1 MAARQTRIFQ
11 IAKDLNI
18 SHTEILTFL
27 KGKGIEVTSLMS
39 TVDKET
45 QDMIQAEFHKER
57 EDIERF
63 RKEQVRREIHQ
74 TRIDEQQKAQ
84 KKLNLLSL
92 DEQRALEKQE
102 QKKAEQKAKEKVVEE
117 ERKKAEQV
125 EQVEQKKQA
134 EKEKKQKKSAKSKQH
149 KLRKIDLTEIKA
161 QIGTV
166 TRKPPVKTD
175 KQVEPATR
183 SAKDAVKQT
192 LARMDKKTRKKVY
205 KKERKQ
211 EAEEKI
217 AEEDVQKV
225 QIPEYS
231 SVDEL
236 AKIME
241 VDPSDIIQECISLG
255 KLATINQRLDW
266 DVIEMLAETFGYQA
280 DALEDIVEEL
290 FSLTESEEALEKAI
304 PLAPV
309 VTIMGH
315 VDHGKTS
322 LLDYIRDANV
332 VAGESGGITQ
342 HTGAY
347 QVDLPKGGKRIT
359 FLDTPG
365 HEAFTAMRA
374 RGAQVT
380 DIVVLMVA
388 ANDGVMPQTIEA
400 ISHAKAA
407 GVPLVVAINKMD
419 LPDIDPERV
428 KRELSENNV
437 LLEDW
442 GGKVQG
448 VEISAKDGTG
458 VDDLLQSILVEAEVL
473 ELKAN
478 QDTLARGTVIDSKL
492 DKGHGPMATVL
503 IQKGTLKVG
512 DPFIC
517 NNYAGRVRAIMDE
530 RGHRI
535 QEALPSEAVQ
545 ILGFDQVPQA
555 ADIFSVVDD
564 ARDLKRLAADRQRT
578 KREIDYRKITA
589 TTLDS
594 ISAKIK
600 EGSMKTLPLVIK
612 GDADGSIEALSETL
626 EKIKNE
632 EVGIQIIHKSVGL
645 VTESDVLLAAAS
657 GAVIIA
663 FHVQVDSNAKLQAQQ
678 GGVDIRSYNVIY
690 NAEEE
695 VKMALEGLL
704 EPEMKEKIVGRAV
717 VLEMFKIPKQGF
729 IAGSRVDEGII
740 ERGAKARLIREDEVI
755 HEGSITSLKRFKDEV
770 KEIKEGMECGI
781 GIDGAGKFKE
791 DDVIVTYEIQFIKR
805 TLEV

>member
-27 KGKGIEVTSLMS
+27 KSKGVEVASHMS
-39 TVDKET
+39 PVDKAT
-45 QDMIQAEFHKER
+45 QDMIQTEFHKER
-57 EDIERF
+57 QDIDRF

-74 TRIDEQQKAQ
+74 TRIDEQQKTQ

-92 DEQRALEKQE
+92 DEQRTLEKQE
-102 QKKAEQKAKEKVVEE
+102 QKKAKQKAIEQAVEE
-117 ERKKAEQV
+117 EKKNV
-125 EQVEQKKQA
+125 EQVEQKKKVEQ
-134 EKEKKQKKSAKSKQH
+134 KKQKKSVKSSQH
-149 KLRKIDLTEIKA
+149 KLRKIDLSEIKS
-161 QIGTV
+161 QIGTT

-175 KQVEPATR
+175 KQQEPATR

-192 LARMDKKTRKKVY
+192 LARIDKKTRKKIY

-211 EAEEKI
+211 DVDELITEG
-217 AEEDVQKV
+217 DVQKI

-236 AKIME
+236 AKMME
-241 VDPSDIIQECISLG
+241 VSPSDIIQECISLG

-266 DVIEMLAETFGYQA
+266 DVIEMLAETFGYKA
-280 DALEDIVEEL
+280 EAVEDIAEEL
-290 FSLTESEEALEKAI
+290 FSLEESQEDLDKAI
-304 PLAPV
+304 HRGPV
-309 VTIMGH
+309 VTVMGH

-347 QVDLPKGGKRIT
+347 QVDLPKEGKRIT

-380 DIVVLMVA
+380 DIVVLVVA
-388 ANDGVMPQTIEA
+388 ANDGVMPQTAEA

-419 LPDIDPERV
+419 LPDVDPERV
-428 KRELSENNV
+428 KRELSENEV

-448 VEISAKDGTG
+448 VEISAKNGTG
-458 VDDLLQSILVEAEVL
+458 IADLLQSILVEAEVL

-478 QDTLARGTVIDSKL
+478 QDTLARGTVIESKL

-503 IQKGTLKVG
+503 IQKGTLKIG

-578 KREIDYRKITA
+578 KREIDHRKIKA

-612 GDADGSIEALSETL
+612 GDVDGSIEALSETL

-632 EVGIQIIHKSVGL
+632 EVGIQIIHKSVGI

-657 GAVIIA
+657 GAVVIA

-678 GGVDIRSYNVIY
+678 AGVDIRSYNVIY

-704 EPEMKEKIVGRAV
+704 EPEIKEEIVGRAV

-740 ERGAKARLIREDEVI
+740 LRGAKARLIRDDEVI
-755 HEGSITSLKRFKDEV
+755 HEGAVTSLKRFKDDV

-791 DDVIVTYEIQFIKR
+791 DDVIVVYEIQSIKR

>member
-27 KGKGIEVTSLMS
+27 KNKGVEVASHMS
-39 TVDKET
+39 PVDKHI

-57 EDIERF
+57 EDIDRF

-92 DEQRALEKQE
+92 DEQRSLEKKEQKKAKQKAEKKAIEEE
-102 QKKAEQKAKEKVVEE
+102 QKKAEQAKQEK
-117 ERKKAEQV
+117 Q
-125 EQVEQKKQA
+125 
-134 EKEKKQKKSAKSKQH
+134 EKSVKSNQH
-149 KLRKIDLTEIKA
+149 KLRKIDLSEIKSK
-161 QIGTV
+161 IGTI
-166 TRKPPVKTD
+166 TRKPPIKTD
-175 KQVEPATR
+175 KQQEPANR

-192 LARMDKKTRKKVY
+192 LARMDKKTRKKIY
-205 KKERKQ
+205 KKDRKQ
-211 EAEEKI
+211 VADETI
-217 AEEDVQKV
+217 AEDDVQMI

-241 VDPSDIIQECISLG
+241 VSPSDIIQECISLG

-266 DVIEMLAETFGYQA
+266 DVIEMLAETFGYKA
-280 DALEDIVEEL
+280 EAIEDVAEEL
-290 FSLTESEEALEKAI
+290 FSLDESQEDLDKAI
-304 PLAPV
+304 PRGPV
-309 VTIMGH
+309 VTVMGH

-347 QVDLPKGGKRIT
+347 QVDLPKEGKRIT

-380 DIVVLMVA
+380 DIVVLVVA
-388 ANDGVMPQTIEA
+388 ANDGVMPQTAEA

-419 LPDIDPERV
+419 LPDVDSERV
-428 KRELSENNV
+428 KRELSENEV

-448 VEISAKDGTG
+448 VDISAKTGTG
-458 VDDLLQSILVEAEVL
+458 IDDLLKSILVEAEVL

-578 KREIDYRKITA
+578 KREIDQRKIKA

-600 EGSMKTLPLVIK
+600 EGSVKTLPLVIK
-612 GDADGSIEALSETL
+612 GDVDGSIEALSETL

-657 GAVIIA
+657 GAVVIA

-678 GGVDIRSYNVIY
+678 AGVDIRSYNVIY

-704 EPEMKEKIVGRAV
+704 EPEIKEEIVGRAV

-740 ERGAKARLIREDEVI
+740 LRGAKARLIRDDEVI
-755 HEGSITSLKRFKDEV
+755 HEGTVTSLKRFKDDV

-791 DDVIVTYEIQFIKR
+791 DDVIVVYEIQSIKR

>member
-18 SHTEILTFL
+18 SHSEILTFL
-27 KGKGIEVTSLMS
+27 KGKGIEVASLMS
-39 TVDKET
+39 SVDKET
-45 QDMIQAEFHKER
+45 QDMIQVEFHKER

-92 DEQRALEKQE
+92 DEQRALEKLEKQE
-102 QKKAEQKAKEKVVEE
+102 QKKAEQKAKEKIVLE
-117 ERKKAEQV
+117 ERKKA

-134 EKEKKQKKSAKSKQH
+134 EKENKQKKSAKS

-166 TRKPPVKTD
+166 TRKPPVK

-211 EAEEKI
+211 EAEEII
-217 AEEDVQKV
+217 AEEDVQKIR
-225 QIPEYS
+225 IPEYS

-266 DVIEMLAETFGYQA
+266 DIIEMLAETFGYQA
-280 DALEDIVEEL
+280 VAVKDVAEEL
-290 FSLTESEEALEKAI
+290 FTLEESEEDLEKAI
-304 PLAPV
+304 PRAPV

-342 HTGAY
+342 HMGAY
-347 QVDLPKGGKRIT
+347 QVDLPKEGKRIT

-428 KRELSENNV
+428 KRELSENEV

-448 VEISAKDGTG
+448 VEISAKEGTG
-458 VDDLLQSILVEAEVL
+458 VDDLLQSILVEAEIL

-478 QDTLARGTVIDSKL
+478 KDTLARGTVIDSKL

-578 KREIDYRKITA
+578 KREIDQRKITA

-594 ISAKIK
+594 ISAKMK

-704 EPEMKEKIVGRAV
+704 EPEIKEEIVGRAV
-717 VLEMFKIPKQGF
+717 VMEMFKIPKQGF

-740 ERGAKARLIREDEVI
+740 HRGAKARLIRDDEVI
-755 HEGSITSLKRFKDEV
+755 HEGSITSLKRFKDDV
-770 KEIKEGMECGI
+770 KEIKDGMECGI

-791 DDVIVTYEIQFIKR
+791 NDVIVTYEIQTIKR

>member
-1 MAARQTRIFQ
+1 MAKNIRIFQ

-27 KGKGIEVTSLMS
+27 KKKG
-39 TVDKET
+39 VDVASHMTPVDEDI
-45 QDMIQAEFHKER
+45 QDMIKIEFHKER
-57 EDIERF
+57 QDIDRF

-92 DEQRALEKQE
+92 DEQRSIEKKEKQNE
-102 QKKAEQKAKEKVVEE
+102 EKKAKEKAAAVDKD
-117 ERKKAEQV
+117 RKKINDTKK
-125 EQVEQKKQA
+125 EQKV
-134 EKEKKQKKSAKSKQH
+134 EKKKSKETKSKQR
-149 KLRKIDLTEIKA
+149 KLRKIDLSEIKS

-166 TRKPPVKTD
+166 NRKPAAKTEED
-175 KQVEPATR
+175 EPATR

-192 LARMDKKTRKKVY
+192 LARMDKKSKKKVY
-205 KKERKQ
+205 KKGPKQ
-211 EAEEKI
+211 ELDEISNEEEIVKL
-217 AEEDVQKV
+217 K
-225 QIPEYS
+225 IPEYS

-236 AKIME
+236 AKLMD
-241 VDPSDIIQECISLG
+241 VDASDIIQECISLG

-266 DVIEMLAETFGYQA
+266 EIIEMLAETFGYEA
-280 DALEDIVEEL
+280 DPVEDVAEEL
-290 FSLTESEEALEKAI
+290 FSLEETEDDIKNAI
-304 PLAPV
+304 HRAPV

-347 QVDLPKGGKRIT
+347 QVDLPDDNRIT

-380 DIVVLMVA
+380 DIVVLVVA

-400 ISHAKAA
+400 INHAKAA
-407 GVPLVVAINKMD
+407 SVPIVVAINKID
-419 LPDIDPERV
+419 LPDNDPDRV
-428 KRELSENNV
+428 KRELSENEV

-448 VEISAKDGTG
+448 VEISAKKGTG
-458 VDDLLQSILVEAEVL
+458 IEDLLQSILVEAEVL

-492 DKGHGPMATVL
+492 DKGYGPVATVL

-530 RGHRI
+530 RGNRI
-535 QEALPSEAVQ
+535 KLALPADAVQ
-545 ILGFDQVPQA
+545 VLGFDQVPQA

-564 ARDLKRLAADRQRT
+564 AKDLKRLASDRQRT
-578 KREIDYRKITA
+578 KREIDQRRIKA

-600 EGSMKTLPLVIK
+600 EGSIKTLPLVIK
-612 GDADGSIEALSETL
+612 GDVDGSIEALSQTL
-626 EKIKNE
+626 EKIKND
-632 EVGIQIIHKSVGL
+632 EVGIQVIHKSVGL

-663 FHVQVDSNAKLQAQQ
+663 FHVQVDSNAKLQARQE
-678 GGVDIRSYNVIY
+678 GVDIRSYSVIY
-690 NAEEE
+690 NVEEE
-695 VKMALEGLL
+695 LKLTLEGLL
-704 EPEMKEKIVGRAV
+704 EPDTKEEVLGRAV

-729 IAGSRVDEGII
+729 IAGTRVEEGII
-740 ERGAKARLIREDEVI
+740 QRGAKARLIRDDEVI
-755 HEGSITSLKRFKDEV
+755 HEGSVTSLKRFKDDV

-781 GIDGAGKFKE
+781 GIEGSGKFKE
-791 DDVIVTYEIQFIKR
+791 NDIIVTFEIQSIKR
-805 TLEV
+805 TLEL

>member
-1 MAARQTRIFQ
+1 MTARQTRIFQ

-27 KGKGIEVTSLMS
+27 KSKGVEVASHMS
-39 TVDKET
+39 PVDKAT

-57 EDIERF
+57 QDIDRF

-74 TRIDEQQKAQ
+74 TRIDEQQKTQ

-92 DEQRALEKQE
+92 DEQRTLEMKEKKKAKQKAKEQAVEEE
-102 QKKAEQKAKEKVVEE
+102 QKKAKQAEQK
-117 ERKKAEQV
+117 KKAE
-125 EQVEQKKQA
+125 K
-134 EKEKKQKKSAKSKQH
+134 KKQKKPVKSSQH
-149 KLRKIDLTEIKA
+149 KLRKIDLSEIKS
-161 QIGTV
+161 QIGTS
-166 TRKPPVKTD
+166 TRKPPVKNERKAPET
-175 KQVEPATR
+175 T
-183 SAKDAVKQT
+183 SAKVAVKQT
-192 LARMDKKTRKKVY
+192 LARMEKKTRKKIY

-211 EAEEKI
+211 DVEELI
-217 AEEDVQKV
+217 AEEDAQKI

-241 VDPSDIIQECISLG
+241 VSPSDIIQECISLG

-266 DVIEMLAETFGYQA
+266 DVIEMLAETFGYKA
-280 DALEDIVEEL
+280 KAVEDVAEEL
-290 FSLTESEEALEKAI
+290 FSLEESQDDIDNAI
-304 PLAPV
+304 PRGPV
-309 VTIMGH
+309 VTVMGH

-347 QVDLPKGGKRIT
+347 QVDLPREGKRIT

-380 DIVVLMVA
+380 DIVVLVVA
-388 ANDGVMPQTIEA
+388 ANDGVMPQTTEA

-419 LPDIDPERV
+419 LPDVDSERV
-428 KRELSENNV
+428 KRELSENEV

-448 VEISAKDGTG
+448 VDISAKTGTG
-458 VDDLLQSILVEAEVL
+458 IDDLLKSILVEAEVL

-530 RGHRI
+530 RGNRVH
-535 QEALPSEAVQ
+535 EALPSEAVQ

-578 KREIDYRKITA
+578 KREIDQRRIKA

-600 EGSMKTLPLVIK
+600 EGSVKTLPLVIK
-612 GDADGSIEALSETL
+612 CDVDGSIEALSETL

-632 EVGIQIIHKSVGL
+632 EVGIQIIHKSVGI

-657 GAVIIA
+657 GAVVIA

-678 GGVDIRSYNVIY
+678 AGVDIRSYNVIY

-704 EPEMKEKIVGRAV
+704 EPEIKEEIVGRAV
-717 VLEMFKIPKQGF
+717 VLEMFKIPKLGF

-740 ERGAKARLIREDEVI
+740 LRGAKARLIRDDEVI
-755 HEGSITSLKRFKDEV
+755 HEGTITSLKRFKDDV

-791 DDVIVTYEIQFIKR
+791 DDVIVVYEIQSIKR

>member
-27 KGKGIEVTSLMS
+27 KSKDVEVASHMS
-39 TVDKET
+39 PVDKET
-45 QDMIQAEFHKER
+45 LDMIQAEFHKER
-57 EDIERF
+57 EDIDRF

-92 DEQRALEKQE
+92 DEQRTLEEQE
-102 QKKAEQKAKEKVVEE
+102 QKKAKQKAKEKAVEE

-125 EQVEQKKQA
+125 EQKKQA
-134 EKEKKQKKSAKSKQH
+134 EQKKQKKSVKSSQH
-149 KLRKIDLTEIKA
+149 KLRKIDLSEIKS
-161 QIGTV
+161 QIGTI

-175 KQVEPATR
+175 KQEPATR

-211 EAEEKI
+211 DEEEKI
-217 AEEDVQKV
+217 AEEDIQKI
-225 QIPEYS
+225 QIPKYS

-241 VDPSDIIQECISLG
+241 VNPSDIIQECISLG

-280 DALEDIVEEL
+280 DALEDIAEEL
-290 FSLTESEEALEKAI
+290 FSLDESEEDLEKAI
-304 PLAPV
+304 SRGPV
-309 VTIMGH
+309 VTVMGH

-322 LLDYIRDANV
+322 LLDHIRDANV

-347 QVDLPKGGKRIT
+347 QVDLPKEGKRIT

-380 DIVVLMVA
+380 DIVVLVVA

-419 LPDIDPERV
+419 LPDVDPERV
-428 KRELSENNV
+428 KRELSENEV
-437 LLEDW
+437 LLEAW

-448 VEISAKDGTG
+448 VEISAKEGTG
-458 VDDLLQSILVEAEVL
+458 IGDLLQSILVEAEVL

-535 QEALPSEAVQ
+535 QEAFPSEAVQ
-545 ILGFDQVPQA
+545 VLGFDQVPQA

-578 KREIDYRKITA
+578 KREIDQRKIKA
-589 TTLDS
+589 TTLDT

-600 EGSMKTLPLVIK
+600 EGFVKTLPLVIK
-612 GDADGSIEALSETL
+612 SDVDGSIEALSETL

-678 GGVDIRSYNVIY
+678 AGVDIRSYNVIY
-690 NAEEE
+690 NVEEE

>member
-1 MAARQTRIFQ
+1 MATRQTRIFQ

-27 KGKGIEVTSLMS
+27 KNKGVEVASHMS
-39 TVDKET
+39 PVDKHI
-45 QDMIQAEFHKER
+45 QDMIQTEFHKER
-57 EDIERF
+57 EDIDRF

-92 DEQRALEKQE
+92 DEQRSLEKKEEKKAKQKAEKKAIEDE
-102 QKKAEQKAKEKVVEE
+102 QKKAEQAK
-117 ERKKAEQV
+117 
-125 EQVEQKKQA
+125 QKKQ
-134 EKEKKQKKSAKSKQH
+134 EKQEKQEKSVKSNQH
-149 KLRKIDLTEIKA
+149 KLRKIDLSEIKSK
-161 QIGTV
+161 IGII
-166 TRKPPVKTD
+166 TRKPPIRTD
-175 KQVEPATR
+175 KQQDPANR

-192 LARMDKKTRKKVY
+192 LARMDKKTRKKIY
-205 KKERKQ
+205 KKDRKQ
-211 EAEEKI
+211 VADEII
-217 AEEDVQKV
+217 AEDDVQKI

-241 VDPSDIIQECISLG
+241 LSPSDIIQECISLG

-266 DVIEMLAETFGYQA
+266 DIIEMLAETFGYKA
-280 DALEDIVEEL
+280 EAVEDVAEEL
-290 FSLTESEEALEKAI
+290 FSLDESQEDIEKAI
-304 PLAPV
+304 PRGPV
-309 VTIMGH
+309 VTVMGH

-347 QVDLPKGGKRIT
+347 QVDLPKEGKRIT

-374 RGAQVT
+374 RGAQIT
-380 DIVVLMVA
+380 DIVVLVVA
-388 ANDGVMPQTIEA
+388 ANDGVMPQTAEA

-419 LPDIDPERV
+419 LPDVDPDRV
-428 KRELSENNV
+428 KRELADNEV

-442 GGKVQG
+442 GGKIQG
-448 VEISAKDGTG
+448 VEISAKNGMG
-458 VDDLLQSILVEAEVL
+458 IDDLLQSILVEAEVL

-478 QDTLARGTVIDSKL
+478 QDTKARGTVIDSKL
-492 DKGHGPMATVL
+492 DKGHGPMATIL

-530 RGHRI
+530 RGQRI
-535 QEALPSEAVQ
+535 QEGLPSEAVQ
-545 ILGFDQVPQA
+545 VLGFDQVPQA

-578 KREIDYRKITA
+578 KREIDQRKIKA

-600 EGSMKTLPLVIK
+600 EGSVKTLPLVIK
-612 GDADGSIEALSETL
+612 GDVDGSIEALSETL
-626 EKIKNE
+626 EKIRNE

-657 GAVIIA
+657 GAVVIA
-663 FHVQVDSNAKLQAQQ
+663 FHVQVDANAKLQAQQ
-678 GGVDIRSYNVIY
+678 AGVDIRSYNVIY

-704 EPEMKEKIVGRAV
+704 EPELKEEIVGRAV
-717 VLEMFKIPKQGF
+717 VLEMFKVPKQGF

-740 ERGAKARLIREDEVI
+740 VRGAKARLIRDDEVI
-755 HEGSITSLKRFKDEV
+755 HEGTVTSLKRFKDDV

-791 DDVIVTYEIQFIKR
+791 DDVIVVYEIQSIKR

>member
-1 MAARQTRIFQ
+1 MATRQTRIFQ

-27 KGKGIEVTSLMS
+27 KNKGVEVASHMS
-39 TVDKET
+39 PVDKHI
-45 QDMIQAEFHKER
+45 QDMIQTEFHKER
-57 EDIERF
+57 EDIDRF

-92 DEQRALEKQE
+92 DEQRSLEKKEEKKAKQKAEKKAIEDE
-102 QKKAEQKAKEKVVEE
+102 QKKAEQAKK
-117 ERKKAEQV
+117 
-125 EQVEQKKQA
+125 KKQ
-134 EKEKKQKKSAKSKQH
+134 EKQEKSVKSNQH
-149 KLRKIDLTEIKA
+149 KLRKIDLSEIKSK
-161 QIGTV
+161 IGII
-166 TRKPPVKTD
+166 TRKPPIKTD
-175 KQVEPATR
+175 KQQDPANR

-192 LARMDKKTRKKVY
+192 LARMDKKTRKKIY
-205 KKERKQ
+205 KKDRKQ
-211 EAEEKI
+211 VADEII
-217 AEEDVQKV
+217 AEDDVQKI

-241 VDPSDIIQECISLG
+241 LSPSDIIQECISLG

-266 DVIEMLAETFGYQA
+266 DIIEMLAETFGYKA
-280 DALEDIVEEL
+280 EAVEDVAEEL
-290 FSLTESEEALEKAI
+290 FSLDESQEDIEKAI
-304 PLAPV
+304 PRGPV
-309 VTIMGH
+309 VTVMGH

-347 QVDLPKGGKRIT
+347 QVDLPKEGKRIT

-380 DIVVLMVA
+380 DIVVLVVA
-388 ANDGVMPQTIEA
+388 ANDGVMPQTAEA

-419 LPDIDPERV
+419 LPDVDPDRV
-428 KRELSENNV
+428 KRELADNEV

-442 GGKVQG
+442 GGKIQG
-448 VEISAKDGTG
+448 VEISAKNGMG
-458 VDDLLQSILVEAEVL
+458 IDDLLQSILVEAEVL

-478 QDTLARGTVIDSKL
+478 QDTKARGTVIDSKL
-492 DKGHGPMATVL
+492 DKGHGPMATIL

-517 NNYAGRVRAIMDE
+517 NNYAGKVRAIMDE
-530 RGHRI
+530 RGQRI
-535 QEALPSEAVQ
+535 QEGLPSEAVQ
-545 ILGFDQVPQA
+545 VLGFDQVPQA

-578 KREIDYRKITA
+578 KREIDQRKIKA

-600 EGSMKTLPLVIK
+600 EGSVKTLPLVIK
-612 GDADGSIEALSETL
+612 GDVDGSIEALSETL
-626 EKIKNE
+626 EKIRNE

-657 GAVIIA
+657 GAVVIA
-663 FHVQVDSNAKLQAQQ
+663 FHVQVDANAKLQAQQ
-678 GGVDIRSYNVIY
+678 AGVDIRSYNVIY

-704 EPEMKEKIVGRAV
+704 EPELKEEIVGRAV
-717 VLEMFKIPKQGF
+717 VLEMFKVPKQGF

-740 ERGAKARLIREDEVI
+740 VRGAKARLIRDDEVI
-755 HEGSITSLKRFKDEV
+755 HEGTVTSLKRFKDDV

-791 DDVIVTYEIQFIKR
+791 DDVIVVYEIQSIKR

>member
-1 MAARQTRIFQ
+1 MPKNIRIFQ

-27 KGKGIEVTSLMS
+27 KKKG
-39 TVDKET
+39 VDVASHMTPVDEDI
-45 QDMIQAEFHKER
+45 QEMIQAEFHKER
-57 EDIERF
+57 QDIDRF

-74 TRIDEQQKAQ
+74 TRIDEQQKAH

-92 DEQRALEKQE
+92 DEQRTIEKKEKQKE
-102 QKKAEQKAKEKVVEE
+102 EKKAKEKADDNK
-117 ERKKAEQV
+117 RKKV
-125 EQVEQKKQA
+125 EDSKKEQK
-134 EKEKKQKKSAKSKQH
+134 EDKKQPKKTKSKQH
-149 KLRKIDLTEIKA
+149 KLRKIDLSEIKS

-166 TRKPPVKTD
+166 NRKPVAKSD
-175 KQVEPATR
+175 EDEPATR

-192 LARMDKKTRKKVY
+192 LASMDKKSKKKVY
-205 KKERKQ
+205 KKGPKPDQ
-211 EAEEKI
+211 EEELN
-217 AEEDVQKV
+217 EDDVVKLK
-225 QIPEYS
+225 IPEYS

-236 AKIME
+236 AKLMD
-241 VDPSDIIQECISLG
+241 VDASDIIKECISLG

-266 DVIEMLAETFGYQA
+266 EVIEMLAETFGYEA
-280 DALEDIVEEL
+280 EAVEDIAEEL
-290 FSLTESEEALEKAI
+290 FSLEETDDDIKNAI
-304 PLAPV
+304 HRAPV

-347 QVDLPKGGKRIT
+347 QVDLEDNKRIT

-380 DIVVLMVA
+380 DIVVLV
-388 ANDGVMPQTIEA
+388 
-400 ISHAKAA
+400 
-407 GVPLVVAINKMD
+407 
-419 LPDIDPERV
+419 
-428 KRELSENNV
+428 
-437 LLEDW
+437 
-442 GGKVQG
+442 
-448 VEISAKDGTG
+448 
-458 VDDLLQSILVEAEVL
+458 DLLQSILVEAEVL

-478 QDTLARGTVIDSKL
+478 QETLARGTVIDSKL
-492 DKGHGPMATVL
+492 DKGYGPVATVL
-503 IQKGTLKVG
+503 IQKGTLEVG

-530 RGHRI
+530 RGNRI
-535 QEALPSEAVQ
+535 KIALPADAVQ
-545 ILGFDQVPQA
+545 VLGFDQVPQA

-564 ARDLKRLAADRQRT
+564 AKELKRLASDRQRT
-578 KREIDYRKITA
+578 KREIDQRRIKA

-600 EGSMKTLPLVIK
+600 EGSIKTLPLVIK
-612 GDADGSIEALSETL
+612 GDVDGSIEALSQTL
-626 EKIKNE
+626 EKIKND
-632 EVGIQIIHKSVGL
+632 EVGIQVIHKSVGI

-663 FHVQVDSNAKLQAQQ
+663 FHVQVDSNAKLQARQE
-678 GGVDIRSYNVIY
+678 GVDIRSYTVIY
-690 NAEEE
+690 NVEEE
-695 VKMALEGLL
+695 LKLALEGLL
-704 EPEMKEKIVGRAV
+704 EPETKEELLGRAV

-729 IAGSRVDEGII
+729 IAGTRVEEGII
-740 ERGAKARLIREDEVI
+740 QRGAKARLIRDDEVI
-755 HEGSITSLKRFKDEV
+755 HEGSVTSLKRFKDDV

-791 DDVIVTYEIQFIKR
+791 DDIIVTFEIQSIKR
-805 TLEV
+805 TLEL

>member
-1 MAARQTRIFQ
+1 MATRQTRIFQ

-27 KGKGIEVTSLMS
+27 KNKGVEVASHMS
-39 TVDKET
+39 PVDKHI
-45 QDMIQAEFHKER
+45 QDMIQTEFHKER
-57 EDIERF
+57 EDIDRF

-92 DEQRALEKQE
+92 DEQRSLEKKEEKKAKQKAEKKAIEDE
-102 QKKAEQKAKEKVVEE
+102 QKKAEQAK
-117 ERKKAEQV
+117 
-125 EQVEQKKQA
+125 QKKQENQ
-134 EKEKKQKKSAKSKQH
+134 EKQEKSGKSNQH
-149 KLRKIDLTEIKA
+149 KLRKIDLSEIKSK
-161 QIGTV
+161 IGII
-166 TRKPPVKTD
+166 TRKPPIRTD
-175 KQVEPATR
+175 KQQDPANR

-192 LARMDKKTRKKVY
+192 LARMDKKTRKKIY
-205 KKERKQ
+205 KKDRKQ
-211 EAEEKI
+211 VADEII
-217 AEEDVQKV
+217 AEDGVQKI

-241 VDPSDIIQECISLG
+241 LSPSDIIQECISLG

-266 DVIEMLAETFGYQA
+266 DIIEMLAETFGYKA
-280 DALEDIVEEL
+280 EAVEDVAEEL
-290 FSLTESEEALEKAI
+290 FSLDESQEDIEKAI
-304 PLAPV
+304 PRGPV
-309 VTIMGH
+309 VTVMGH

-347 QVDLPKGGKRIT
+347 QVDLPKEGKRIT

-374 RGAQVT
+374 RGAQIT
-380 DIVVLMVA
+380 DIVVLVVA
-388 ANDGVMPQTIEA
+388 ANDGVMPQTAEA

-419 LPDIDPERV
+419 LPDVDPDRV
-428 KRELSENNV
+428 KRELADNEV

-442 GGKVQG
+442 GGKIQG
-448 VEISAKDGTG
+448 VEISAKNGMG
-458 VDDLLQSILVEAEVL
+458 IDDLLQSILVEAEVL

-478 QDTLARGTVIDSKL
+478 QDTKARGTVIDSKL
-492 DKGHGPMATVL
+492 DKGHGPMATIL

-530 RGHRI
+530 RGQRI
-535 QEALPSEAVQ
+535 QEGLPSEAVQ
-545 ILGFDQVPQA
+545 VLGFDQVPQA

-578 KREIDYRKITA
+578 KREIDQRKIKA

-600 EGSMKTLPLVIK
+600 EGSVKTLPLVIK
-612 GDADGSIEALSETL
+612 GDVDGSIEALSETL
-626 EKIKNE
+626 EKIRNE

-657 GAVIIA
+657 GAVVIA
-663 FHVQVDSNAKLQAQQ
+663 FHVQVDANAKLQAQQ
-678 GGVDIRSYNVIY
+678 AGVDIRSYNVIY

-704 EPEMKEKIVGRAV
+704 EPELKEEIVGRAV
-717 VLEMFKIPKQGF
+717 VLEMFKVPKQGF

-740 ERGAKARLIREDEVI
+740 VRGAKARLIRDDEVI
-755 HEGSITSLKRFKDEV
+755 HEGTVTSLKRFKDDV

-791 DDVIVTYEIQFIKR
+791 DDVIVVYEIQSIKR

>member
-1 MAARQTRIFQ
+1 MATRQTRIFQ

-27 KGKGIEVTSLMS
+27 KNKGVEVASHMS
-39 TVDKET
+39 PVDKHI
-45 QDMIQAEFHKER
+45 QDMIQTEFHKER
-57 EDIERF
+57 EDIDRF

-92 DEQRALEKQE
+92 DEQRSLEKKEQKKAKKKAEKKAIEEE
-102 QKKAEQKAKEKVVEE
+102 QKKAEQAKQEKQE
-117 ERKKAEQV
+117 
-125 EQVEQKKQA
+125 KQ
-134 EKEKKQKKSAKSKQH
+134 EKSVKSNQH
-149 KLRKIDLTEIKA
+149 KLRKIDLSEIKSK
-161 QIGTV
+161 IGTI
-166 TRKPPVKTD
+166 TRKPPIKPD
-175 KQVEPATR
+175 KQQDPANR

-192 LARMDKKTRKKVY
+192 LARMDKKTRKKIY
-205 KKERKQ
+205 KKDRKQ
-211 EAEEKI
+211 IVDEIFAED
-217 AEEDVQKV
+217 DVQKI

-241 VDPSDIIQECISLG
+241 LSPSDIIQECISLG

-266 DVIEMLAETFGYQA
+266 DVIEMLAETFGYKA
-280 DALEDIVEEL
+280 EAVEDIAEEL
-290 FSLTESEEALEKAI
+290 FSLDESQEDLDKAI
-304 PLAPV
+304 PRGPV
-309 VTIMGH
+309 VTVMGH

-347 QVDLPKGGKRIT
+347 QVDLPKEDKRIT

-374 RGAQVT
+374 RGAQIT
-380 DIVVLMVA
+380 DIVVLVVA
-388 ANDGVMPQTIEA
+388 ANDGVMPQTAEA

-419 LPDIDPERV
+419 LPDVDPDRV
-428 KRELSENNV
+428 KRELSDNEV

-448 VEISAKDGTG
+448 VEISAKNGSG
-458 VDDLLQSILVEAEVL
+458 IDDLLQSILVEAEVL

-478 QDTLARGTVIDSKL
+478 QNTLARGTVIDSKL
-492 DKGHGPMATVL
+492 DKGHGPMATIL

-530 RGHRI
+530 RGQRI
-535 QEALPSEAVQ
+535 QEAFPSEAVQ
-545 ILGFDQVPQA
+545 VLGFDQVPQA

-578 KREIDYRKITA
+578 KREIDQRKIKA

-600 EGSMKTLPLVIK
+600 EGSVKTLPLVIK
-612 GDADGSIEALSETL
+612 GDVDGSIEALSETL

-657 GAVIIA
+657 GAVVIA
-663 FHVQVDSNAKLQAQQ
+663 FHVQVDANAKLQAQQ
-678 GGVDIRSYNVIY
+678 AGVDIRSYNVIY

-704 EPEMKEKIVGRAV
+704 EPEIKEEIVGRAV

-729 IAGSRVDEGII
+729 IAGSRVDEGMIL
-740 ERGAKARLIREDEVI
+740 RGAKARLIRDDEVI
-755 HEGSITSLKRFKDEV
+755 HEGTVTSLKRFKDDV

-791 DDVIVTYEIQFIKR
+791 DDVIVVYEIQSIKR

>member
-1 MAARQTRIFQ
+1 MATRQTRIFQ

-27 KGKGIEVTSLMS
+27 KNKGVEVASHMS
-39 TVDKET
+39 PVDKHI
-45 QDMIQAEFHKER
+45 QDMIQTEFHKER
-57 EDIERF
+57 EDIDRF

-92 DEQRALEKQE
+92 DEQRSLEKKEEKKAKQKAEKKAIEDE
-102 QKKAEQKAKEKVVEE
+102 QKKAEQAK
-117 ERKKAEQV
+117 
-125 EQVEQKKQA
+125 QKKQ
-134 EKEKKQKKSAKSKQH
+134 EKQKNQEEQEKSVKSNQH
-149 KLRKIDLTEIKA
+149 KLRKIDLSEIKSK
-161 QIGTV
+161 IGII
-166 TRKPPVKTD
+166 TRKPPIKTD
-175 KQVEPATR
+175 KQQDPANR

-192 LARMDKKTRKKVY
+192 LARMDKKTRKKIY
-205 KKERKQ
+205 KKDRKQ
-211 EAEEKI
+211 VADEII
-217 AEEDVQKV
+217 AEDDVQKI

-241 VDPSDIIQECISLG
+241 LSPSDIIQECISLG

-266 DVIEMLAETFGYQA
+266 DIIEMLAETFGYKA
-280 DALEDIVEEL
+280 EAVEDVAEEL
-290 FSLTESEEALEKAI
+290 FSLDESQEDIEKAI
-304 PLAPV
+304 PRGPV
-309 VTIMGH
+309 VTVMGH

-347 QVDLPKGGKRIT
+347 QVDLPKEGKRIT

-374 RGAQVT
+374 RGAQIT
-380 DIVVLMVA
+380 DIVVLVVA
-388 ANDGVMPQTIEA
+388 ANDGVMPQTAEA

-419 LPDIDPERV
+419 LPDVDPDRV
-428 KRELSENNV
+428 KRELADNEV

-442 GGKVQG
+442 GGKIQG
-448 VEISAKDGTG
+448 VEISAKNGMG
-458 VDDLLQSILVEAEVL
+458 IDDLLQSILVEAEVL

-478 QDTLARGTVIDSKL
+478 QDTKARGTVIDSKL
-492 DKGHGPMATVL
+492 DKGHGPMATIL

-530 RGHRI
+530 RGQRI
-535 QEALPSEAVQ
+535 QEGLPSEAVQ
-545 ILGFDQVPQA
+545 VLGFDQVPQA

-578 KREIDYRKITA
+578 KREIDQRKIKA

-600 EGSMKTLPLVIK
+600 EGSVKTLPLVIK
-612 GDADGSIEALSETL
+612 GDVDGSIEALSETL
-626 EKIKNE
+626 EKIRNE

-657 GAVIIA
+657 GAVVIA
-663 FHVQVDSNAKLQAQQ
+663 FHVQVDANAKLQAQQ
-678 GGVDIRSYNVIY
+678 AGVDIRSYNVIY

-704 EPEMKEKIVGRAV
+704 EPELKEEIVGRAV
-717 VLEMFKIPKQGF
+717 VLEMFKVPKQGF

-740 ERGAKARLIREDEVI
+740 VRGAKARLIRDDEVI
-755 HEGSITSLKRFKDEV
+755 HEGTVTSLKRFKDDV

-791 DDVIVTYEIQFIKR
+791 DDVIVVYEIQSIKR

>member
-18 SHTEILTFL
+18 SHSEILTFL
-27 KGKGIEVTSLMS
+27 KGKGIEVASLMS
-39 TVDKET
+39 SVDKET
-45 QDMIQAEFHKER
+45 QDMIQVEFHKER

-63 RKEQVRREIHQ
+63 RKEKVRREIHQ
-74 TRIDEQQKAQ
+74 TRIDEQQKTQ

-92 DEQRALEKQE
+92 DEQRALEKLEKQE
-102 QKKAEQKAKEKVVEE
+102 QKKAEQKAKEKIVLE
-117 ERKKAEQV
+117 ERKKA

-134 EKEKKQKKSAKSKQH
+134 EKENKQKKSAKS

-166 TRKPPVKTD
+166 TRKPPVK

-211 EAEEKI
+211 EAEEII
-217 AEEDVQKV
+217 AEEDVQKIR
-225 QIPEYS
+225 IPEYS

-266 DVIEMLAETFGYQA
+266 DIIEMLAETFGYQA
-280 DALEDIVEEL
+280 VAVKDVAEEL
-290 FSLTESEEALEKAI
+290 FTLDESEEDLEKAI
-304 PLAPV
+304 PRAPV

-342 HTGAY
+342 HMGAY
-347 QVDLPKGGKRIT
+347 QVDLPKEGKRIT

-428 KRELSENNV
+428 KRELSENEV

-448 VEISAKDGTG
+448 VEISAKEGTG
-458 VDDLLQSILVEAEVL
+458 VDDLLQSILVEAEIL

-478 QDTLARGTVIDSKL
+478 KDTLARGTVIDSKL

-578 KREIDYRKITA
+578 KREIDQRKITA

-594 ISAKIK
+594 ISAKMK

-704 EPEMKEKIVGRAV
+704 EPEIKEEIVGRAV
-717 VLEMFKIPKQGF
+717 VMEMFKIPKQGF

-740 ERGAKARLIREDEVI
+740 HRGAKARLIRDDEVI
-755 HEGSITSLKRFKDEV
+755 HEGSITSLKRFKDDV
-770 KEIKEGMECGI
+770 KEIKDGMECGI

-791 DDVIVTYEIQFIKR
+791 NDVIVTYEIQTIKR

>member
-1 MAARQTRIFQ
+1 MTARQTRIFQ

-27 KGKGIEVTSLMS
+27 KSKGVEVASHMS
-39 TVDKET
+39 PVDKAT

-57 EDIERF
+57 QDIDRF

-74 TRIDEQQKAQ
+74 TRIDEQQKTQ

-92 DEQRALEKQE
+92 DEQRTLEMKEKKKAKQKAKEQAVEEE
-102 QKKAEQKAKEKVVEE
+102 QKKAKQAEQK
-117 ERKKAEQV
+117 KKAE
-125 EQVEQKKQA
+125 K
-134 EKEKKQKKSAKSKQH
+134 KKQKKPVKSSQH
-149 KLRKIDLTEIKA
+149 KLRKIDLSEIKS
-161 QIGTV
+161 QIGTS
-166 TRKPPVKTD
+166 TRKPPVKNERKAPET
-175 KQVEPATR
+175 T
-183 SAKDAVKQT
+183 SAKAAVKQT
-192 LARMDKKTRKKVY
+192 LARMEKKTRKKIY

-211 EAEEKI
+211 DVEELI
-217 AEEDVQKV
+217 AEEDAQKI

-241 VDPSDIIQECISLG
+241 VSPSDIIQECISLG

-266 DVIEMLAETFGYQA
+266 DVIEMLAETFGYKA
-280 DALEDIVEEL
+280 KAVEDVAEEL
-290 FSLTESEEALEKAI
+290 FSLEESQDDIDNAI
-304 PLAPV
+304 PRGPV
-309 VTIMGH
+309 VTVMGH

-347 QVDLPKGGKRIT
+347 QVDLPREGKRIT

-380 DIVVLMVA
+380 DIVVLVVA
-388 ANDGVMPQTIEA
+388 ANDGVMPQTTEA

-419 LPDIDPERV
+419 LPDVDSERV
-428 KRELSENNV
+428 KRELSENEV

-448 VEISAKDGTG
+448 VDISAKTGTG
-458 VDDLLQSILVEAEVL
+458 IDDLLKSILVEAEVL

-530 RGHRI
+530 RGNRVH
-535 QEALPSEAVQ
+535 EALPSEAVQ

-578 KREIDYRKITA
+578 KREIDQRRIKA

-600 EGSMKTLPLVIK
+600 EGSLRTLPLVIK
-612 GDADGSIEALSETL
+612 GDVDGSIEALSETL

-632 EVGIQIIHKSVGL
+632 EVGIQIIHKSVGI

-657 GAVIIA
+657 GAVVIA

-678 GGVDIRSYNVIY
+678 AGVDIRSYNVIY

-704 EPEMKEKIVGRAV
+704 EPEIKEEIVGRAV
-717 VLEMFKIPKQGF
+717 VLEMFKIPKLGF

-740 ERGAKARLIREDEVI
+740 LRGAKARLIRDDEVI
-755 HEGSITSLKRFKDEV
+755 HEGTITSLKRFKDDV

-791 DDVIVTYEIQFIKR
+791 DDVIVVYEIQSIKR

>member
-1 MAARQTRIFQ
+1 VAKNIRIFQ

-27 KGKGIEVTSLMS
+27 KKKGVEVASHMTP
-39 TVDKET
+39 VDE
-45 QDMIQAEFHKER
+45 DIQEIIKGEFRKER
-57 EDIERF
+57 QDIDRF

-74 TRIDEQQKAQ
+74 TRIDEEQKTH

-92 DEQRALEKQE
+92 DEQRSIEKKEKQTE
-102 QKKAEQKAKEKVVEE
+102 
-117 ERKKAEQV
+117 
-125 EQVEQKKQA
+125 
-134 EKEKKQKKSAKSKQH
+134 EKKQKEQAADKERKKVKDKKKDTKEEKKEVKKPKTKQH
-149 KLRKIDLTEIKA
+149 KLRKIDLSEIKS
-161 QIGTV
+161 QIGNV
-166 TRKPPVKTD
+166 NRKPSPKTGD
-175 KQVEPATR
+175 DEPATR
-183 SAKDAVKQT
+183 SAKDAVKHT
-192 LARMDKKTRKKVY
+192 LATMDKKSKKKVY
-205 KKERKQ
+205 KKDKKQ
-211 EAEEKI
+211 DQEEVPD
-217 AEEDVQKV
+217 ENDVLNLK
-225 QIPEYS
+225 IPEYS

-236 AKIME
+236 AKLMD
-241 VDPSDIIQECISLG
+241 VDASDIIKECISLG

-266 DVIEMLAETFGYQA
+266 DLIEMLAETFGYQA
-280 DALEDIVEEL
+280 EPVEDVAEEL
-290 FSLTESEEALEKAI
+290 FSLEESDDDIKNAVHR
-304 PLAPV
+304 APV

-347 QVDLPKGGKRIT
+347 QVDLPENKSIT

-380 DIVVLMVA
+380 DIVVLVVA

-400 ISHAKAA
+400 INHAKAA
-407 GVPLVVAINKMD
+407 TVPLVVAINKID
-419 LPDIDPERV
+419 LPDNDPDRV
-428 KRELSENNV
+428 KRELSENDV

-448 VEISAKDGTG
+448 VEISAKEGTG
-458 VDDLLQSILVEAEVL
+458 VEDLLQSILVEAEVL

-492 DKGHGPMATVL
+492 DKGYGPVATVL
-503 IQKGTLKVG
+503 IQKGTLNVG

-530 RGHRI
+530 RGNRI
-535 QEALPSEAVQ
+535 KLAMPADAVQ

-564 ARDLKRLAADRQRT
+564 AKDLKRLASDRQRT
-578 KREIDYRKITA
+578 KREIDQRRIKA

-600 EGSMKTLPLVIK
+600 EGSIKTLPLVIK
-612 GDADGSIEALSETL
+612 GDVDGSIEALSQTL
-626 EKIKNE
+626 EKIKND
-632 EVGIQIIHKSVGL
+632 EVGIQVIHKSVGL

-663 FHVQVDSNAKLQAQQ
+663 FHVQVDSNAKLQARQE
-678 GGVDIRSYNVIY
+678 GVDIRSYSVIY
-690 NAEEE
+690 NVEEE
-695 VKMALEGLL
+695 LKLTLEGLL
-704 EPEMKEKIVGRAV
+704 EPETKEELLGRAV

-729 IAGSRVDEGII
+729 IAGTRVEEGVIH
-740 ERGAKARLIREDEVI
+740 RGDKARLIRDDEVI
-755 HEGSITSLKRFKDEV
+755 HEGSVTSLKRFKDDV

-781 GIDGAGKFKE
+781 GIEGAGKFKE
-791 DDVIVTYEIQFIKR
+791 NDIIVTFEIQSIKR
-805 TLEV
+805 TLEL

>member
-1 MAARQTRIFQ
+1 MATRQTRIFQ

-27 KGKGIEVTSLMS
+27 KNKGVEVASHMS
-39 TVDKET
+39 PVDKHI
-45 QDMIQAEFHKER
+45 QDMIQTEFHKER
-57 EDIERF
+57 EDIDRF

-92 DEQRALEKQE
+92 DEQRSLEKKEEKKAKQKAEKKAIEDE
-102 QKKAEQKAKEKVVEE
+102 QKKAEQAK
-117 ERKKAEQV
+117 
-125 EQVEQKKQA
+125 QKKQ
-134 EKEKKQKKSAKSKQH
+134 EKQEKQEKSVKSNQH
-149 KLRKIDLTEIKA
+149 KLRKIDLSEIKSK
-161 QIGTV
+161 IGII
-166 TRKPPVKTD
+166 TRKPPIKTD
-175 KQVEPATR
+175 KQQDPANR

-192 LARMDKKTRKKVY
+192 LARMDKKTRKKIY
-205 KKERKQ
+205 KKDRKQ
-211 EAEEKI
+211 VADEII
-217 AEEDVQKV
+217 AEDDVQKI

-241 VDPSDIIQECISLG
+241 LSPSDIIQECISLG

-266 DVIEMLAETFGYQA
+266 DIIEMLAETFGYKA
-280 DALEDIVEEL
+280 EAVEDVAEEL
-290 FSLTESEEALEKAI
+290 FSLDESQEDIEKAI
-304 PLAPV
+304 PRGPV
-309 VTIMGH
+309 VTVMGH

-347 QVDLPKGGKRIT
+347 QVDLPKEGKRIT

-374 RGAQVT
+374 RGAQIT
-380 DIVVLMVA
+380 DIVVLVVA
-388 ANDGVMPQTIEA
+388 ANDGVMPQTAEA

-419 LPDIDPERV
+419 LPDVDPDRV
-428 KRELSENNV
+428 KRELADNEV

-442 GGKVQG
+442 GGKIQG
-448 VEISAKDGTG
+448 VEISAKNGMG
-458 VDDLLQSILVEAEVL
+458 IDDLLQSILVEAEVL

-478 QDTLARGTVIDSKL
+478 QDTKARGTVIDSKL
-492 DKGHGPMATVL
+492 DKGHGPMATIL

-530 RGHRI
+530 RGQRI
-535 QEALPSEAVQ
+535 QEGLPSEAVQ
-545 ILGFDQVPQA
+545 VLGFDQVPQA

-578 KREIDYRKITA
+578 KREIDQRKIKA

-600 EGSMKTLPLVIK
+600 EGSVKTLPLVIK
-612 GDADGSIEALSETL
+612 GDVDGSIEALSETL
-626 EKIKNE
+626 EKIRNE

-657 GAVIIA
+657 GAVVIA
-663 FHVQVDSNAKLQAQQ
+663 FHVQVDANAKLQAQQ
-678 GGVDIRSYNVIY
+678 AGVDIRSYNVIY

-704 EPEMKEKIVGRAV
+704 EPELKEEIVGRAV
-717 VLEMFKIPKQGF
+717 VLEMFKVPKQGF

-740 ERGAKARLIREDEVI
+740 VRGAKARLIRDDEVI
-755 HEGSITSLKRFKDEV
+755 HEGTVTSLKRFKDDV

-791 DDVIVTYEIQFIKR
+791 DDVIVVYEIQSIKR

>member
-1 MAARQTRIFQ
+1 MVARQIRIFQ

-27 KGKGIEVTSLMS
+27 KSKGVEVASHMS
-39 TVDKET
+39 PVDKAT

-57 EDIERF
+57 QDIDRF

-74 TRIDEQQKAQ
+74 TRIDEQQKTQ

-92 DEQRALEKQE
+92 DEQRTLEKQE
-102 QKKAEQKAKEKVVEE
+102 KKKAKQKAKEQEVEE
-117 ERKKAEQV
+117 ERKKAKQA
-125 EQVEQKKQA
+125 EQKKKA
-134 EKEKKQKKSAKSKQH
+134 EQKKSVKSNQH
-149 KLRKIDLTEIKA
+149 KLRKIDLSEIKS
-161 QIGTV
+161 QIGTS
-166 TRKPPVKTD
+166 TRKPPIKTD
-175 KQVEPATR
+175 KQQPATQ

-211 EAEEKI
+211 DAEEII
-217 AEEDVQKV
+217 AKEDVQKI

-241 VDPSDIIQECISLG
+241 VSPSDIIQECISLG

-266 DVIEMLAETFGYQA
+266 DVIEMLAETFGYKA
-280 DALEDIVEEL
+280 EAVKDVAEEL
-290 FSLTESEEALEKAI
+290 FSLDESQEDLDKAI
-304 PLAPV
+304 PRGPV
-309 VTIMGH
+309 VTVMGH

-347 QVDLPKGGKRIT
+347 QVDLPKEGKRIT

-380 DIVVLMVA
+380 DIVVLVVA
-388 ANDGVMPQTIEA
+388 ANDGVMPQTAEA

-419 LPDIDPERV
+419 LPDVDPERV
-428 KRELSENNV
+428 KRELSENEV

-448 VEISAKDGTG
+448 VEISAKNGTG
-458 VDDLLQSILVEAEVL
+458 IDDLLQSILVEAEVL

-578 KREIDYRKITA
+578 KREIDQRKIKA

-600 EGSMKTLPLVIK
+600 EGSVKTLPLVIK
-612 GDADGSIEALSETL
+612 GDVDGSIEALSETL

-657 GAVIIA
+657 GAVVIA

-678 GGVDIRSYNVIY
+678 AGVDIRSYNVIY

-704 EPEMKEKIVGRAV
+704 EPEIKEEIVGRAI

-729 IAGSRVDEGII
+729 IAGSRVDEGMIL
-740 ERGAKARLIREDEVI
+740 RGVKARLIRDDEVI
-755 HEGSITSLKRFKDEV
+755 HEGTVTSLKRFKDDV

-791 DDVIVTYEIQFIKR
+791 DDVIVVYEIQSIKR

>member
-27 KGKGIEVTSLMS
+27 KSKGVEVASHMS
-39 TVDKET
+39 PVDKAT

-57 EDIERF
+57 QDIDRF

-74 TRIDEQQKAQ
+74 TRIDEQQKTQ

-92 DEQRALEKQE
+92 DEQRTLEKQE
-102 QKKAEQKAKEKVVEE
+102 QKKAKQKAKEQAVEE
-117 ERKKAEQV
+117 EKKNA

-134 EKEKKQKKSAKSKQH
+134 EQKKQKKSVKSSQH
-149 KLRKIDLTEIKA
+149 KLRKIDLSEIKS
-161 QIGTV
+161 QIGTT

-175 KQVEPATR
+175 KQQEPATR

-192 LARMDKKTRKKVY
+192 LARIDKKTRKKIY

-211 EAEEKI
+211 DVDELITEG
-217 AEEDVQKV
+217 DVQKI

-241 VDPSDIIQECISLG
+241 VSPSDIIQECISLG

-266 DVIEMLAETFGYQA
+266 DVIEMLAETFGYKA
-280 DALEDIVEEL
+280 EAVEDVAEEL
-290 FSLTESEEALEKAI
+290 FSLEESQEDLDKAI
-304 PLAPV
+304 SRGPV
-309 VTIMGH
+309 VTVMGH

-347 QVDLPKGGKRIT
+347 QVDLPKEGKRIT

-380 DIVVLMVA
+380 DIVVLVVA
-388 ANDGVMPQTIEA
+388 ANDGVMPQTAEA

-419 LPDIDPERV
+419 LPDVDPERV
-428 KRELSENNV
+428 KRELSENEV

-448 VEISAKDGTG
+448 VEISAKTGTG
-458 VDDLLQSILVEAEVL
+458 IDDLLQSILVEAEVL

-503 IQKGTLKVG
+503 IQKGTLKIG

-578 KREIDYRKITA
+578 KREIDQRKIKA

-600 EGSMKTLPLVIK
+600 EGSVKTLPLVIK
-612 GDADGSIEALSETL
+612 GDVDGSIEALSETL

-657 GAVIIA
+657 GAVVIA

-678 GGVDIRSYNVIY
+678 AGVDIRSYNVIY
-690 NAEEE
+690 NAEED

-704 EPEMKEKIVGRAV
+704 EPEIKEEIVGRAV

-729 IAGSRVDEGII
+729 IAGSRVDEGMIL
-740 ERGAKARLIREDEVI
+740 RGAKARLIRDDEVI
-755 HEGSITSLKRFKDEV
+755 HEGTVTSLKRFKDDV

-791 DDVIVTYEIQFIKR
+791 DDVIVVYEIQSIKR

>member
-18 SHTEILTFL
+18 SHSEILTFL
-27 KGKGIEVTSLMS
+27 KGKGIEVASLMS
-39 TVDKET
+39 SVDKET
-45 QDMIQAEFHKER
+45 QDMIQVEFHKER

-92 DEQRALEKQE
+92 DEQRALEKLEKQE
-102 QKKAEQKAKEKVVEE
+102 QKKAEQKAKEKIVLE
-117 ERKKAEQV
+117 ERKKA

-134 EKEKKQKKSAKSKQH
+134 EKENKQKKSAKS

-166 TRKPPVKTD
+166 TRKPPVK

-211 EAEEKI
+211 EAEEII
-217 AEEDVQKV
+217 AEEDVQKIR
-225 QIPEYS
+225 IPEYS

-266 DVIEMLAETFGYQA
+266 DIIEMLAETFGYQA
-280 DALEDIVEEL
+280 VAVKDVAEEL
-290 FSLTESEEALEKAI
+290 FTLEESEEDLEKAI
-304 PLAPV
+304 PRAPV

-347 QVDLPKGGKRIT
+347 QVDLPKEGKRIT

-428 KRELSENNV
+428 KRELSENEV

-448 VEISAKDGTG
+448 VEISAKEGTG
-458 VDDLLQSILVEAEVL
+458 VDDLLQSILVEAEIL

-478 QDTLARGTVIDSKL
+478 KDTLARGTVIDSKL

-578 KREIDYRKITA
+578 KREIDQRKITA

-594 ISAKIK
+594 ISAKMK

-690 NAEEE
+690 NVEEE

-704 EPEMKEKIVGRAV
+704 EPEIKEEIVGRAV
-717 VLEMFKIPKQGF
+717 VMEMFKIPKQGF

-740 ERGAKARLIREDEVI
+740 HRGAKARLIRDDEVI
-755 HEGSITSLKRFKDEV
+755 HEGSITSLKRFKDDV
-770 KEIKEGMECGI
+770 KEIKDGMECGI

-791 DDVIVTYEIQFIKR
+791 NDVIVTYEIQTIKR

>member
-1 MAARQTRIFQ
+1 MATRQTRIFQ

-27 KGKGIEVTSLMS
+27 KNKGVEVASHMS
-39 TVDKET
+39 PVDKHI
-45 QDMIQAEFHKER
+45 QDMIQTEFHKER
-57 EDIERF
+57 EDIDRF

-92 DEQRALEKQE
+92 DEQRSLEKKEQKKAKKKAEKKAIEEE
-102 QKKAEQKAKEKVVEE
+102 QKKAEQAKQEKQE
-117 ERKKAEQV
+117 
-125 EQVEQKKQA
+125 KQ
-134 EKEKKQKKSAKSKQH
+134 EKSVKSNQH
-149 KLRKIDLTEIKA
+149 KLRKIDLSEIKSK
-161 QIGTV
+161 IGTI
-166 TRKPPVKTD
+166 TRKPPIKPD
-175 KQVEPATR
+175 KQQDPANR

-192 LARMDKKTRKKVY
+192 LARMDKKTRKKIY
-205 KKERKQ
+205 KKDRKQ
-211 EAEEKI
+211 IVDEIFAED
-217 AEEDVQKV
+217 DVQKI

-241 VDPSDIIQECISLG
+241 LSPSDIIQECISLG

-266 DVIEMLAETFGYQA
+266 DVIEMLAETFGYKA
-280 DALEDIVEEL
+280 EAVEDIAEEL
-290 FSLTESEEALEKAI
+290 FSLDESQEDLDKAI
-304 PLAPV
+304 PRGPV
-309 VTIMGH
+309 VTVMGH

-347 QVDLPKGGKRIT
+347 QVDLPKEDKRIT

-380 DIVVLMVA
+380 DIVVLVVA
-388 ANDGVMPQTIEA
+388 ANDGVMPQTAEA

-419 LPDIDPERV
+419 LPDVDPDRV
-428 KRELSENNV
+428 KRELSDNEV

-448 VEISAKDGTG
+448 VEISAKNGLG
-458 VDDLLQSILVEAEVL
+458 IDDLLQSILVEAEVL

-478 QDTLARGTVIDSKL
+478 QNTLARGTVIDSKL
-492 DKGHGPMATVL
+492 DKGHGPMATIL

-530 RGHRI
+530 RGQRI
-535 QEALPSEAVQ
+535 QEAFPSEAVQ
-545 ILGFDQVPQA
+545 VLGFDQVPQA

-578 KREIDYRKITA
+578 KREIDQRKIKA

-600 EGSMKTLPLVIK
+600 EGSVKTLPLVIK
-612 GDADGSIEALSETL
+612 GDVDGSIEALSETL

-657 GAVIIA
+657 GAVVIA
-663 FHVQVDSNAKLQAQQ
+663 FHVQVDANAKLQAQQ
-678 GGVDIRSYNVIY
+678 AGVDIRSYNVIY

-704 EPEMKEKIVGRAV
+704 EPEIKEEIVGRAV

-729 IAGSRVDEGII
+729 IAGSRVDEGMIL
-740 ERGAKARLIREDEVI
+740 RGAKARLIRDDEVI
-755 HEGSITSLKRFKDEV
+755 HEGTVTSLKRFKDDV

-791 DDVIVTYEIQFIKR
+791 DDVIVVYEIQSIKR

>member
-18 SHTEILTFL
+18 SHSEILTFL
-27 KGKGIEVTSLMS
+27 KGKGIEVASLMS
-39 TVDKET
+39 SVDKET
-45 QDMIQAEFHKER
+45 QDMIQVEFHKER

-92 DEQRALEKQE
+92 DEQRALEKLEKQE
-102 QKKAEQKAKEKVVEE
+102 QKKAEQKAKEKIVLE
-117 ERKKAEQV
+117 ERKKA

-134 EKEKKQKKSAKSKQH
+134 EKENKQKKSAKS

-166 TRKPPVKTD
+166 TRKPPVK

-211 EAEEKI
+211 EAEEII
-217 AEEDVQKV
+217 AEEDVQKIR
-225 QIPEYS
+225 IPEYS

-266 DVIEMLAETFGYQA
+266 DIIEMLAETFGYQA
-280 DALEDIVEEL
+280 VAVEDVAEEL
-290 FSLTESEEALEKAI
+290 FSLKESEEDLEKAI
-304 PLAPV
+304 PRAPV

-342 HTGAY
+342 HMGAY
-347 QVDLPKGGKRIT
+347 QVDLPKEGKRIT

-428 KRELSENNV
+428 KRELSENEV

-448 VEISAKDGTG
+448 VEISAKEGTG
-458 VDDLLQSILVEAEVL
+458 VDDLLQSILVEAEIL

-478 QDTLARGTVIDSKL
+478 KDTLARGTVIDSKL

-578 KREIDYRKITA
+578 KREIDQRKITA

-594 ISAKIK
+594 ISAKMK

-704 EPEMKEKIVGRAV
+704 EPEIKEEIVGRAV
-717 VLEMFKIPKQGF
+717 VMEMFKIPKQGF

-740 ERGAKARLIREDEVI
+740 HRGAKARLIRDDEVI
-755 HEGSITSLKRFKDEV
+755 HEGSITSLKRFKDDV
-770 KEIKEGMECGI
+770 KEIKDGMECGI

-791 DDVIVTYEIQFIKR
+791 NDVIVTYEIQTIKR

>member
-18 SHTEILTFL
+18 SHSEILTFL
-27 KGKGIEVTSLMS
+27 KGKGIEVASLMS
-39 TVDKET
+39 SVDKET
-45 QDMIQAEFHKER
+45 QDMIQVEFHKER

-92 DEQRALEKQE
+92 DEQRALEKLEKQE
-102 QKKAEQKAKEKVVEE
+102 QKKAEQKAKEKIVLE
-117 ERKKAEQV
+117 ERKKA

-134 EKEKKQKKSAKSKQH
+134 EKENKQKKSAKS

-166 TRKPPVKTD
+166 TRKPPVK

-211 EAEEKI
+211 EAEEII
-217 AEEDVQKV
+217 AEEDVQKIR
-225 QIPEYS
+225 IPEYS

-266 DVIEMLAETFGYQA
+266 DIIEMLAETFGYQA
-280 DALEDIVEEL
+280 VAVKDVAEEL
-290 FSLTESEEALEKAI
+290 FSLKESEEDLEKAI
-304 PLAPV
+304 PRAPV

-342 HTGAY
+342 HMGAY
-347 QVDLPKGGKRIT
+347 QVDLPKEGKRIT

-428 KRELSENNV
+428 KRELSENEV

-448 VEISAKDGTG
+448 VEISAKEGTG
-458 VDDLLQSILVEAEVL
+458 VDDLLQSILVEAEIL

-478 QDTLARGTVIDSKL
+478 KDTLARGTVIDSKL

-578 KREIDYRKITA
+578 KREIDQRKITA

-594 ISAKIK
+594 ISAKMK

-704 EPEMKEKIVGRAV
+704 EPEIKEEIVGRAV
-717 VLEMFKIPKQGF
+717 VMEMFKIPKQGF

-740 ERGAKARLIREDEVI
+740 HRGAKARLIRDDEVI
-755 HEGSITSLKRFKDEV
+755 HEGSITSLKRFKDDV
-770 KEIKEGMECGI
+770 KEIKDGMECGI

-791 DDVIVTYEIQFIKR
+791 NDVIVTYEIQTIKR

>member
-1 MAARQTRIFQ
+1 MATRQTRIFQ

-27 KGKGIEVTSLMS
+27 KNKGVEVASHMS
-39 TVDKET
+39 PVDKHI
-45 QDMIQAEFHKER
+45 QDMIQTEFHKER
-57 EDIERF
+57 EDIDRF

-92 DEQRALEKQE
+92 DEQRSLEKKEQKKAKKKAEKKAIEEE
-102 QKKAEQKAKEKVVEE
+102 QKKAEQAKQEKQE
-117 ERKKAEQV
+117 
-125 EQVEQKKQA
+125 KQ
-134 EKEKKQKKSAKSKQH
+134 EKSVKSNQH
-149 KLRKIDLTEIKA
+149 KLRKIDLSEIKSK
-161 QIGTV
+161 IGTI
-166 TRKPPVKTD
+166 TRKPPIKPD
-175 KQVEPATR
+175 KQQDPANR

-192 LARMDKKTRKKVY
+192 LARMDKKTRKKIY
-205 KKERKQ
+205 KKDRKQ
-211 EAEEKI
+211 IVDEIFAED
-217 AEEDVQKV
+217 DVQKI

-241 VDPSDIIQECISLG
+241 LSPSDIIQECISLG

-266 DVIEMLAETFGYQA
+266 DVIEMLAETFGYKA
-280 DALEDIVEEL
+280 EAVEDIAEEL
-290 FSLTESEEALEKAI
+290 FSLDESQEDLDKAV
-304 PLAPV
+304 PRGPV
-309 VTIMGH
+309 VTVMGH

-347 QVDLPKGGKRIT
+347 QVDLPKEDKRIT

-374 RGAQVT
+374 RGAQIT
-380 DIVVLMVA
+380 DIVVLVVA
-388 ANDGVMPQTIEA
+388 ANDGVMPQTAEA

-419 LPDIDPERV
+419 LPDVDPDRV
-428 KRELSENNV
+428 KRELSDNEV

-448 VEISAKDGTG
+448 VEISAKNGLG
-458 VDDLLQSILVEAEVL
+458 IDDLLQSILVEAEVL

-478 QDTLARGTVIDSKL
+478 QNTLARGTVIDSKL
-492 DKGHGPMATVL
+492 DKGHGPMATIL

-530 RGHRI
+530 RGQRI
-535 QEALPSEAVQ
+535 QEAFPSEAVQ
-545 ILGFDQVPQA
+545 VLGFDQVPQA

-578 KREIDYRKITA
+578 KREIDQRKIKA

-600 EGSMKTLPLVIK
+600 EGSVKTLPLVIK
-612 GDADGSIEALSETL
+612 GDVDGSIEALSETL

-657 GAVIIA
+657 GAVVIA
-663 FHVQVDSNAKLQAQQ
+663 FHVQVDANAKLQAQQ
-678 GGVDIRSYNVIY
+678 AGVDIRSYNVIY

-704 EPEMKEKIVGRAV
+704 EPEIKEEIVGRAV

-729 IAGSRVDEGII
+729 IAGSRVDEGMIL
-740 ERGAKARLIREDEVI
+740 RGAKARLIRDDEVI
-755 HEGSITSLKRFKDEV
+755 HEGTVTSLKRFKDDV

-791 DDVIVTYEIQFIKR
+791 DDVIVVYEIQSIKR

>member
-1 MAARQTRIFQ
+1 MTARQTRIFQ

-27 KGKGIEVTSLMS
+27 KSKGVEVASHMS
-39 TVDKET
+39 PVDKAT

-57 EDIERF
+57 QDIDRF

-74 TRIDEQQKAQ
+74 TRIDEQQKTQ

-92 DEQRALEKQE
+92 DEQRTLEMKEKKKAKQKAKEEAVEEE
-102 QKKAEQKAKEKVVEE
+102 QKKAKQAEQK
-117 ERKKAEQV
+117 KKAE
-125 EQVEQKKQA
+125 K
-134 EKEKKQKKSAKSKQH
+134 KKQKKPVKSSQH
-149 KLRKIDLTEIKA
+149 KLRKIDLSEIKS
-161 QIGTV
+161 QIGTSM
-166 TRKPPVKTD
+166 RKPPVKNERKAPET
-175 KQVEPATR
+175 Q
-183 SAKDAVKQT
+183 SAKVAVKQT
-192 LARMDKKTRKKVY
+192 LARMEKKTRKKIY

-211 EAEEKI
+211 DVEELI
-217 AEEDVQKV
+217 AEEDVQKI

-241 VDPSDIIQECISLG
+241 VSPSDIIQECISLG

-266 DVIEMLAETFGYQA
+266 DVIEMLAETFGYKA
-280 DALEDIVEEL
+280 KAVEDVAEEL
-290 FSLTESEEALEKAI
+290 FSLEESQDDIDNAI
-304 PLAPV
+304 PRGPV
-309 VTIMGH
+309 VTVMGH

-347 QVDLPKGGKRIT
+347 QVDLPREGKRIT

-380 DIVVLMVA
+380 DIVVLVVA
-388 ANDGVMPQTIEA
+388 ANDGVMPQTTEA

-419 LPDIDPERV
+419 LPDVDSERV
-428 KRELSENNV
+428 KRELSENEV

-448 VEISAKDGTG
+448 VDISAKTGTG
-458 VDDLLQSILVEAEVL
+458 IDDLLKSILVEAEVL

-530 RGHRI
+530 RGNRVH
-535 QEALPSEAVQ
+535 EALPSEAVQ

-578 KREIDYRKITA
+578 KREIDQRRIKA

-600 EGSMKTLPLVIK
+600 EGSLRTLPLVIK
-612 GDADGSIEALSETL
+612 GDVDGSIEALSETL

-632 EVGIQIIHKSVGL
+632 EVGIQIIHKSVGI

-657 GAVIIA
+657 GAVVIA

-678 GGVDIRSYNVIY
+678 AGVDIRSYNVIY

-704 EPEMKEKIVGRAV
+704 EPEIKEEIVGRAV
-717 VLEMFKIPKQGF
+717 VLEMFKIPKLGF

-740 ERGAKARLIREDEVI
+740 LRGAKARLIRDDEVI
-755 HEGSITSLKRFKDEV
+755 HEGTITSLKRFKDDV

-791 DDVIVTYEIQFIKR
+791 DDVIVVYEIQSIKR

>member
-1 MAARQTRIFQ
+1 MKKKGVDVA
-11 IAKDLNI
+11 
-18 SHTEILTFL
+18 SHMTP
-27 KGKGIEVTSLMS
+27 
-39 TVDKET
+39 VDEDI
-45 QDMIQAEFHKER
+45 QDMIKIEFHKER
-57 EDIERF
+57 QDIDRF

-92 DEQRALEKQE
+92 DEQRSIEKKEKQNE
-102 QKKAEQKAKEKVVEE
+102 EKKAKEKAAAVDKD
-117 ERKKAEQV
+117 RKKINDTKK
-125 EQVEQKKQA
+125 EQKV
-134 EKEKKQKKSAKSKQH
+134 EKKKSKETKSKQR
-149 KLRKIDLTEIKA
+149 KLRKIDLSEIKS

-166 TRKPPVKTD
+166 NRKPAAKTEED
-175 KQVEPATR
+175 EPATR

-192 LARMDKKTRKKVY
+192 LARMDKKSKKKVY
-205 KKERKQ
+205 KKGPKQ
-211 EAEEKI
+211 ELDEISNEEEIVKL
-217 AEEDVQKV
+217 K
-225 QIPEYS
+225 IPEYS

-236 AKIME
+236 AKLMD
-241 VDPSDIIQECISLG
+241 VDASDIIQECISLG

-266 DVIEMLAETFGYQA
+266 EIIEMLAETFGYEA
-280 DALEDIVEEL
+280 DPVEDVAEEL
-290 FSLTESEEALEKAI
+290 FSLEETDDDIKNAI
-304 PLAPV
+304 HRAPV

-347 QVDLPKGGKRIT
+347 QVDLPDDNRIT

-380 DIVVLMVA
+380 DIVVLVVA

-400 ISHAKAA
+400 INHAKAA
-407 GVPLVVAINKMD
+407 SVPIVVAINKID
-419 LPDIDPERV
+419 LPDNDPDRV
-428 KRELSENNV
+428 KRELSENEV

-448 VEISAKDGTG
+448 VEISAKKGTG
-458 VDDLLQSILVEAEVL
+458 IEDLLQSILVEAEVL

-492 DKGHGPMATVL
+492 DKGYGPVATVL

-530 RGHRI
+530 RGNRI
-535 QEALPSEAVQ
+535 KLALPADAVQ
-545 ILGFDQVPQA
+545 VLGFDQVPQA
-555 ADIFSVVDD
+555 ADIFSVVDN
-564 ARDLKRLAADRQRT
+564 AKDLKRLASDRQRT
-578 KREIDYRKITA
+578 KREIDQRRIKA

-600 EGSMKTLPLVIK
+600 EGSIKTLPLVIK
-612 GDADGSIEALSETL
+612 GDVDGSIEALSQTL
-626 EKIKNE
+626 EKIKND
-632 EVGIQIIHKSVGL
+632 EVGIQVIHKSVGL

-663 FHVQVDSNAKLQAQQ
+663 FHVQVDSNAKLQARQE
-678 GGVDIRSYNVIY
+678 GVDIRSYSVIY
-690 NAEEE
+690 NVEEE
-695 VKMALEGLL
+695 LKLTLEGLL
-704 EPEMKEKIVGRAV
+704 EPDTKEEVLGRAV

-729 IAGSRVDEGII
+729 IAGTRVEEGII
-740 ERGAKARLIREDEVI
+740 QRGAKARLIRDDEVI
-755 HEGSITSLKRFKDEV
+755 HEGSVTSLKRFKDDV

-781 GIDGAGKFKE
+781 GIEGSGKFKE
-791 DDVIVTYEIQFIKR
+791 NDIIVTFEIQSIKR
-805 TLEV
+805 TLEL

>member
-18 SHTEILTFL
+18 SHSEILTFL
-27 KGKGIEVTSLMS
+27 KGKGIEVASLMS
-39 TVDKET
+39 SVDKET
-45 QDMIQAEFHKER
+45 QDMIQVEFHKER

-92 DEQRALEKQE
+92 DEQRALEKLEKQE
-102 QKKAEQKAKEKVVEE
+102 QKKAEQKAKEKIVLE
-117 ERKKAEQV
+117 ERKKA

-134 EKEKKQKKSAKSKQH
+134 EKENKQKKSAKS

-166 TRKPPVKTD
+166 TRKPPVK

-211 EAEEKI
+211 EAEEII
-217 AEEDVQKV
+217 AEEDVQKIR
-225 QIPEYS
+225 IPEYS

-266 DVIEMLAETFGYQA
+266 DIIEMLAETFGYQA
-280 DALEDIVEEL
+280 VAVKDVAEEL
-290 FSLTESEEALEKAI
+290 FTLEESEEDLEKAI
-304 PLAPV
+304 PRAPV

-347 QVDLPKGGKRIT
+347 QVDLPKEGKRIT

-428 KRELSENNV
+428 KRELSENEV

-448 VEISAKDGTG
+448 VEISAKEGTG
-458 VDDLLQSILVEAEVL
+458 VDDLLQSILVEAEIL

-478 QDTLARGTVIDSKL
+478 KDTLARGTVIDSKL

-578 KREIDYRKITA
+578 KREIDQRKITA

-594 ISAKIK
+594 ISAKMK

-704 EPEMKEKIVGRAV
+704 EPEIKEEIVGRAV
-717 VLEMFKIPKQGF
+717 VMEMFKIPKQGF

-740 ERGAKARLIREDEVI
+740 HRGAKARLIRDDEVI
-755 HEGSITSLKRFKDEV
+755 HEGSITSLKRFKDDV
-770 KEIKEGMECGI
+770 KEIKDGMECGI

-791 DDVIVTYEIQFIKR
+791 NDVIVTYEIQTIKR

>member
-1 MAARQTRIFQ
+1 MATRQTRIFQ

-27 KGKGIEVTSLMS
+27 KNKGVEVASHMS
-39 TVDKET
+39 PVDKHI
-45 QDMIQAEFHKER
+45 QDMIQTEFHKER
-57 EDIERF
+57 EDIDRF

-92 DEQRALEKQE
+92 DEQRSLEKKEEKKAKQKAEKKAIEDE
-102 QKKAEQKAKEKVVEE
+102 QKKAEQAK
-117 ERKKAEQV
+117 Q
-125 EQVEQKKQA
+125 
-134 EKEKKQKKSAKSKQH
+134 KKQKKQEKQEKQEKSVKSNQH
-149 KLRKIDLTEIKA
+149 KLRKIDLSEIKSK
-161 QIGTV
+161 IGII
-166 TRKPPVKTD
+166 TRKPPIKTD
-175 KQVEPATR
+175 KQQDPANR

-192 LARMDKKTRKKVY
+192 LARMDKKTRKKIY
-205 KKERKQ
+205 KKDRKQ
-211 EAEEKI
+211 VADEII
-217 AEEDVQKV
+217 AEDDVQKI

-241 VDPSDIIQECISLG
+241 LSPSDIIQECISLG

-266 DVIEMLAETFGYQA
+266 DIIEMLAETFGYKA
-280 DALEDIVEEL
+280 EAVEDVAEEL
-290 FSLTESEEALEKAI
+290 FSLDESQEDIEKAI
-304 PLAPV
+304 PRGPV
-309 VTIMGH
+309 VTVMGH

-347 QVDLPKGGKRIT
+347 QVDLPKEGKRIT

-380 DIVVLMVA
+380 DIVVLVVA
-388 ANDGVMPQTIEA
+388 ANDGVMPQTAEA

-419 LPDIDPERV
+419 LPDVDPDRV
-428 KRELSENNV
+428 KRELADNEV

-442 GGKVQG
+442 GGKIQG
-448 VEISAKDGTG
+448 VEISAKNGMG
-458 VDDLLQSILVEAEVL
+458 IDDLLQSILVEAEVL

-478 QDTLARGTVIDSKL
+478 QDTKARGTVIDSKL
-492 DKGHGPMATVL
+492 DKGHGPMATIL

-517 NNYAGRVRAIMDE
+517 NNYAGKVRAIMDE
-530 RGHRI
+530 RGQRI
-535 QEALPSEAVQ
+535 QEGLPSEAVQ
-545 ILGFDQVPQA
+545 VLGFDQVPQA

-578 KREIDYRKITA
+578 KREIDQRKIKA

-600 EGSMKTLPLVIK
+600 EGSVKTLPLVIK
-612 GDADGSIEALSETL
+612 GDVDGSIEALSETL
-626 EKIKNE
+626 EKIRNE

-657 GAVIIA
+657 GAVVIA
-663 FHVQVDSNAKLQAQQ
+663 FHVQVDANAKLQAQQ
-678 GGVDIRSYNVIY
+678 AGVDIRSYNVIY

-704 EPEMKEKIVGRAV
+704 EPELKEEIVGRAV
-717 VLEMFKIPKQGF
+717 VLEMFKVPKQGF

-740 ERGAKARLIREDEVI
+740 VRGAKARLIRDDEVI
-755 HEGSITSLKRFKDEV
+755 HEGTVTSLKRFKDDV

-791 DDVIVTYEIQFIKR
+791 DDVIVVYEIQSIKR

>member
-1 MAARQTRIFQ
+1 MATRQTRIFQ

-27 KGKGIEVTSLMS
+27 KNKGVEVASHMS
-39 TVDKET
+39 PVDKHI
-45 QDMIQAEFHKER
+45 QDMIQTEFHKER
-57 EDIERF
+57 EDIDRF

-92 DEQRALEKQE
+92 DEQRSLEKKEEKKEKQKAEKKAIEDE
-102 QKKAEQKAKEKVVEE
+102 QKKAEQAK
-117 ERKKAEQV
+117 
-125 EQVEQKKQA
+125 QKKQ
-134 EKEKKQKKSAKSKQH
+134 EKQEKQEKSVKSNQH
-149 KLRKIDLTEIKA
+149 KLRKIDLSEIKSK
-161 QIGTV
+161 IGII
-166 TRKPPVKTD
+166 TRKPPIRTD
-175 KQVEPATR
+175 KQQDPANR

-192 LARMDKKTRKKVY
+192 LARMDKKTRKKIY
-205 KKERKQ
+205 KKDRKQ
-211 EAEEKI
+211 VADEII
-217 AEEDVQKV
+217 AEDDVQKI

-241 VDPSDIIQECISLG
+241 LSPSDIIQECISLG

-266 DVIEMLAETFGYQA
+266 DIIEMLAETFGYKA
-280 DALEDIVEEL
+280 EAVEDVAEEL
-290 FSLTESEEALEKAI
+290 FSLDESQEDIEKAI
-304 PLAPV
+304 PRGPV
-309 VTIMGH
+309 VTVMGH

-347 QVDLPKGGKRIT
+347 QVDLPKEGKRIT

-374 RGAQVT
+374 RGAQIT
-380 DIVVLMVA
+380 DIVVLVVA
-388 ANDGVMPQTIEA
+388 ANDGVMPQTAEA

-419 LPDIDPERV
+419 LPDVDPDRV
-428 KRELSENNV
+428 KRELADNEV

-442 GGKVQG
+442 GGKIQG
-448 VEISAKDGTG
+448 VEISAKNGMG
-458 VDDLLQSILVEAEVL
+458 IDDLLQSILVEAEVL

-478 QDTLARGTVIDSKL
+478 QDTKARGTVIDSKL
-492 DKGHGPMATVL
+492 DKGHGPMATIL

-530 RGHRI
+530 RGQRI
-535 QEALPSEAVQ
+535 QEGLPSEAVQ
-545 ILGFDQVPQA
+545 VLGFDQVPQA

-578 KREIDYRKITA
+578 KREIDQRKIKA

-600 EGSMKTLPLVIK
+600 EGSVKTLPLVIK
-612 GDADGSIEALSETL
+612 GDVDGSIEALSETL
-626 EKIKNE
+626 EKIRNE

-657 GAVIIA
+657 GAVVIA
-663 FHVQVDSNAKLQAQQ
+663 FHVQVDANAKLQAQQ
-678 GGVDIRSYNVIY
+678 AGVDIRSYNVIY

-704 EPEMKEKIVGRAV
+704 EPELKEEIVGRAV
-717 VLEMFKIPKQGF
+717 VLEMFKVPKQGF

-740 ERGAKARLIREDEVI
+740 VRGAKARLIRDDEVI
-755 HEGSITSLKRFKDEV
+755 HEGTVTSLKRFKDDV

-791 DDVIVTYEIQFIKR
+791 DDVIVVYEIQSIKR

>member
-1 MAARQTRIFQ
+1 MATRQTRIFQ

-27 KGKGIEVTSLMS
+27 KNKGVEVASHMS
-39 TVDKET
+39 PVDKHI
-45 QDMIQAEFHKER
+45 QDMIQTEFHKER
-57 EDIERF
+57 EDIDRF

-92 DEQRALEKQE
+92 DEQRSLEKKEEKKAKQKAEKKAIEDE
-102 QKKAEQKAKEKVVEE
+102 QKKAEQAK
-117 ERKKAEQV
+117 Q
-125 EQVEQKKQA
+125 
-134 EKEKKQKKSAKSKQH
+134 KKQKKQEKQEKTVKSNQH
-149 KLRKIDLTEIKA
+149 KLRKIDLSEIKSK
-161 QIGTV
+161 IGII
-166 TRKPPVKTD
+166 TRKPPIKTD
-175 KQVEPATR
+175 KKQDPANR

-192 LARMDKKTRKKVY
+192 LARMDKKTRKKIY
-205 KKERKQ
+205 KKDRKQ
-211 EAEEKI
+211 VADEII
-217 AEEDVQKV
+217 AEDGVQKI

-241 VDPSDIIQECISLG
+241 LSPSDIIQECISLG

-266 DVIEMLAETFGYQA
+266 DIIEMLAETFGYKA
-280 DALEDIVEEL
+280 EAVEDVAEEL
-290 FSLTESEEALEKAI
+290 FSLDESQEDIEKAI
-304 PLAPV
+304 PRGPV
-309 VTIMGH
+309 VTVMGH

-347 QVDLPKGGKRIT
+347 QVDLPKEGKRIT

-374 RGAQVT
+374 RGAQIT
-380 DIVVLMVA
+380 DIVVLVVA
-388 ANDGVMPQTIEA
+388 ANDGVMPQTAEA

-419 LPDIDPERV
+419 LPDVDPDRV
-428 KRELSENNV
+428 KRELADNEV

-442 GGKVQG
+442 GGKIQG
-448 VEISAKDGTG
+448 VEISAKNGMG
-458 VDDLLQSILVEAEVL
+458 IDDLLQSILVEAEVL

-478 QDTLARGTVIDSKL
+478 QDTKARGTVIDSKL
-492 DKGHGPMATVL
+492 DKGHGPMATIL

-530 RGHRI
+530 RGQRI
-535 QEALPSEAVQ
+535 QEGLPSEAVQ
-545 ILGFDQVPQA
+545 VLGFDQVPQA

-578 KREIDYRKITA
+578 KREIDQRKIKA

-600 EGSMKTLPLVIK
+600 EGSVKTLPLVIK
-612 GDADGSIEALSETL
+612 GDVDGSIEALSETL
-626 EKIKNE
+626 EKIRNK

-657 GAVIIA
+657 GAVVIA
-663 FHVQVDSNAKLQAQQ
+663 FHVQVDANAKLQAQQ
-678 GGVDIRSYNVIY
+678 AGVDIRSYNVIY

-704 EPEMKEKIVGRAV
+704 EPELKEEIVGRAV
-717 VLEMFKIPKQGF
+717 VLEMFKVPKQGF

-740 ERGAKARLIREDEVI
+740 VRGAKARLIRDDEVI
-755 HEGSITSLKRFKDEV
+755 HEGTVTSLKRFKDDV

-791 DDVIVTYEIQFIKR
+791 DDVIVVYEIQSIKR

>member
-1 MAARQTRIFQ
+1 MTARQTRIFQ

-27 KGKGIEVTSLMS
+27 KSKGVEVASHMS
-39 TVDKET
+39 PVDKAT

-57 EDIERF
+57 QDIDRF

-74 TRIDEQQKAQ
+74 TRIDEQQKTQ

-92 DEQRALEKQE
+92 DEQRTLEMKEKKKAKQKAKEEAVEEE
-102 QKKAEQKAKEKVVEE
+102 QKKAKQAEQK
-117 ERKKAEQV
+117 KKAE
-125 EQVEQKKQA
+125 K
-134 EKEKKQKKSAKSKQH
+134 KKQKKPVKSSQH
-149 KLRKIDLTEIKA
+149 KLRKIDLSEIKS
-161 QIGTV
+161 QIGTS
-166 TRKPPVKTD
+166 TRKPPVKNERKAPET
-175 KQVEPATR
+175 T
-183 SAKDAVKQT
+183 SAKVAVKQT
-192 LARMDKKTRKKVY
+192 LARMEKKTRKKIY

-211 EAEEKI
+211 DVEELI
-217 AEEDVQKV
+217 AEEDVQKI

-241 VDPSDIIQECISLG
+241 VSPSDIIQECISLG

-266 DVIEMLAETFGYQA
+266 DVIEMLAETFGYKA
-280 DALEDIVEEL
+280 KAVEDVAEEL
-290 FSLTESEEALEKAI
+290 FSLEESQDDIDNAI
-304 PLAPV
+304 PRGPV
-309 VTIMGH
+309 VTVMGH

-347 QVDLPKGGKRIT
+347 QVDLPREGKRIT

-380 DIVVLMVA
+380 DIVVLVVA
-388 ANDGVMPQTIEA
+388 ANDGVMPQTTEA

-419 LPDIDPERV
+419 LPDVDSERV
-428 KRELSENNV
+428 KRELSENEV

-448 VEISAKDGTG
+448 VDISAKTGTG
-458 VDDLLQSILVEAEVL
+458 IDDLLKSILVEAEVL

-530 RGHRI
+530 RGNRVH
-535 QEALPSEAVQ
+535 EALPSEAVQ

-578 KREIDYRKITA
+578 KREIDQRRIKA

-600 EGSMKTLPLVIK
+600 EGSLRTLPLVIK
-612 GDADGSIEALSETL
+612 GDVDGSIEALSETL

-632 EVGIQIIHKSVGL
+632 EVGIQIIHKSVGI

-657 GAVIIA
+657 GAVVIA

-678 GGVDIRSYNVIY
+678 AGVDIRSYNVIY

-704 EPEMKEKIVGRAV
+704 EPEIKEEIVGRAV
-717 VLEMFKIPKQGF
+717 VLEMFKIPKLGF

-740 ERGAKARLIREDEVI
+740 LRGAKARLIRDDEVI
-755 HEGSITSLKRFKDEV
+755 HEGTITSLKRFKDDV

-791 DDVIVTYEIQFIKR
+791 DDVIVVYEIQSIKR

>member
-1 MAARQTRIFQ
+1 MTARQTRIFQ

-27 KGKGIEVTSLMS
+27 KSKGVEVASHMS
-39 TVDKET
+39 PVDKAT

-57 EDIERF
+57 QDIDRF

-74 TRIDEQQKAQ
+74 TRIDEQQKTQ

-92 DEQRALEKQE
+92 DEQRTLEMKEKKKAKQKAKEQAVEEE
-102 QKKAEQKAKEKVVEE
+102 QKKAKQAEQK
-117 ERKKAEQV
+117 KKAE
-125 EQVEQKKQA
+125 K
-134 EKEKKQKKSAKSKQH
+134 KKQKKPVKSSQH
-149 KLRKIDLTEIKA
+149 KLRKIDLSEIKS
-161 QIGTV
+161 QIGTS
-166 TRKPPVKTD
+166 TRKPPVKNERKAPET
-175 KQVEPATR
+175 T
-183 SAKDAVKQT
+183 SAKVAVKQT
-192 LARMDKKTRKKVY
+192 LARMEKKTRKKIY

-211 EAEEKI
+211 DVEELI
-217 AEEDVQKV
+217 AEEDAQKI

-241 VDPSDIIQECISLG
+241 VSPSDIIQECISLG

-266 DVIEMLAETFGYQA
+266 DVIEMLAETFGYKA
-280 DALEDIVEEL
+280 KAVEDVAEEL
-290 FSLTESEEALEKAI
+290 FSLEESQDDIDNAI
-304 PLAPV
+304 PSGPGG
-309 VTIMGH
+309 TGMGH

-347 QVDLPKGGKRIT
+347 QVDLPREGKRIT

-380 DIVVLMVA
+380 DIVVLVVA
-388 ANDGVMPQTIEA
+388 ANDGVMPQTTEA

-419 LPDIDPERV
+419 LPDVDSERV
-428 KRELSENNV
+428 KRELSENEV

-448 VEISAKDGTG
+448 VDISAKTGTG
-458 VDDLLQSILVEAEVL
+458 IDDLLKSILVEAEVL

-530 RGHRI
+530 RGNRVH
-535 QEALPSEAVQ
+535 EALPSEAVQ

-578 KREIDYRKITA
+578 KREIDQRRIKA

-600 EGSMKTLPLVIK
+600 EGSLRTLPLVIK
-612 GDADGSIEALSETL
+612 GDVDGSIEALSETL

-632 EVGIQIIHKSVGL
+632 EVGIQIIHKSVGI

-657 GAVIIA
+657 GAVVIA

-678 GGVDIRSYNVIY
+678 AGVDIRSYNVIY

-704 EPEMKEKIVGRAV
+704 EPEIKEEIVGRAV
-717 VLEMFKIPKQGF
+717 VLEMFKIPKLGF

-740 ERGAKARLIREDEVI
+740 LRGAKARLIRDDEVI
-755 HEGSITSLKRFKDEV
+755 HEGTITSLKRFKDDV

-791 DDVIVTYEIQFIKR
+791 DDVIVVYEIQSIKR

>member
-18 SHTEILTFL
+18 SHSEILTFL
-27 KGKGIEVTSLMS
+27 KGKGIEVASLMS
-39 TVDKET
+39 SVDKET
-45 QDMIQAEFHKER
+45 QDMIQVEFHKER

-92 DEQRALEKQE
+92 DEQRALEKLEKQE
-102 QKKAEQKAKEKVVEE
+102 QKKAEQKAKEKIVLE
-117 ERKKAEQV
+117 ERKKA

-134 EKEKKQKKSAKSKQH
+134 EKEKIQKKSAKS

-166 TRKPPVKTD
+166 TRKPPVK

-211 EAEEKI
+211 EAEEII
-217 AEEDVQKV
+217 AEEDVQKIR
-225 QIPEYS
+225 IPEYS

-266 DVIEMLAETFGYQA
+266 DIIEMLAETFGYQA
-280 DALEDIVEEL
+280 VAVKDVAEEL
-290 FSLTESEEALEKAI
+290 FTLDESEEDLEKAI
-304 PLAPV
+304 PRAPV

-342 HTGAY
+342 HMGAY
-347 QVDLPKGGKRIT
+347 QVDLPKEGKRIT

-428 KRELSENNV
+428 KRELSENEV

-448 VEISAKDGTG
+448 VEISAKEGTG
-458 VDDLLQSILVEAEVL
+458 VDDLLQSILVEAEIL

-478 QDTLARGTVIDSKL
+478 KDTLARGTVIDSKL

-512 DPFIC
+512 NPFIC

-545 ILGFDQVPQA
+545 ILGFNQVPQA

-578 KREIDYRKITA
+578 KREIDQRKITA

-594 ISAKIK
+594 ISAKMK

-695 VKMALEGLL
+695 VKMAIEGLL
-704 EPEMKEKIVGRAV
+704 EPEIKEEIVGRAV
-717 VLEMFKIPKQGF
+717 VMEMFKIPKQGF

-740 ERGAKARLIREDEVI
+740 HRGAKARLIRDDEVI
-755 HEGSITSLKRFKDEV
+755 HEGSITSLKRFKDDV
-770 KEIKEGMECGI
+770 KEIKDGMECGI

-791 DDVIVTYEIQFIKR
+791 NDVIVTYEIQTIKR

>member
-27 KGKGIEVTSLMS
+27 KSKDVEVASHMS
-39 TVDKET
+39 PVDKEML
-45 QDMIQAEFHKER
+45 DMIQAEFHKER
-57 EDIERF
+57 EDIDRF

-92 DEQRALEKQE
+92 DEQRTLEEQE
-102 QKKAEQKAKEKVVEE
+102 QKKAKQKAKEKAVEE

-125 EQVEQKKQA
+125 EQKKQA
-134 EKEKKQKKSAKSKQH
+134 EQKKQKKSVKSSQH
-149 KLRKIDLTEIKA
+149 KLRKIDLSEIKS
-161 QIGTV
+161 QIGTI

-175 KQVEPATR
+175 KQEPATR

-211 EAEEKI
+211 DEEEKI
-217 AEEDVQKV
+217 AEEDIQKI
-225 QIPEYS
+225 QIPKYS

-241 VDPSDIIQECISLG
+241 VNPSDIIQECISLG

-280 DALEDIVEEL
+280 DALEDIAEEL
-290 FSLTESEEALEKAI
+290 FSLDESEEDLDKAI
-304 PLAPV
+304 SRGPV
-309 VTIMGH
+309 VTVMGH

-322 LLDYIRDANV
+322 LLDHIRDANV

-347 QVDLPKGGKRIT
+347 QVDLPKEGKRIT

-374 RGAQVT
+374 RGAQIT
-380 DIVVLMVA
+380 DIVVLVVA

-419 LPDIDPERV
+419 LPDVDPERV
-428 KRELSENNV
+428 KRELSENEV

-448 VEISAKDGTG
+448 VEISAKEGTG
-458 VDDLLQSILVEAEVL
+458 IGDLLQSILVEAEVL

-535 QEALPSEAVQ
+535 QEAFPSEAVQ
-545 ILGFDQVPQA
+545 VLGFDQVPQA

-578 KREIDYRKITA
+578 KREIDQRKIKA
-589 TTLDS
+589 TTLDT

-600 EGSMKTLPLVIK
+600 EGFVKTLPLVIK
-612 GDADGSIEALSETL
+612 SDVDGSIEALSETL

-678 GGVDIRSYNVIY
+678 AGVDIRSYNVIY
-690 NAEEE
+690 NVEEE

-704 EPEMKEKIVGRAV
+704 EPEIKEEIVGRAV
-717 VLEMFKIPKQGF
+717 VMEMFKIPKQGF

-740 ERGAKARLIREDEVI
+740 HRGAKARLIRDDEVI
-755 HEGSITSLKRFKDEV
+755 HEGSITSLKRFKDDV

-791 DDVIVTYEIQFIKR
+791 DDIIVTYEIQFIKR

>member
-1 MAARQTRIFQ
+1 MATRQTRIFQ

-27 KGKGIEVTSLMS
+27 KNKGVEVSSHMS
-39 TVDKET
+39 PVDKHT

-57 EDIERF
+57 EDIDRF

-74 TRIDEQQKAQ
+74 TRIDEQQKSQ

-92 DEQRALEKQE
+92 DEQRTLEKKE
-102 QKKAEQKAKEKVVEE
+102 QKKEKQKAEKKAIEE
-117 ERKKAEQV
+117 ERKKAEQA
-125 EQVEQKKQA
+125 KQ
-134 EKEKKQKKSAKSKQH
+134 EKQEKQEKSVKSNQH
-149 KLRKIDLTEIKA
+149 KLRKIDLSEIKSK
-161 QIGTV
+161 IGTI
-166 TRKPPVKTD
+166 TRKPPIKTD
-175 KQVEPATR
+175 KQQEPANR

-192 LARMDKKTRKKVY
+192 LARMDKKTRKKIY
-205 KKERKQ
+205 KKDRKQ
-211 EAEEKI
+211 VADEII
-217 AEEDVQKV
+217 AEDDVQKI

-241 VDPSDIIQECISLG
+241 LSPSDIIQECISLG

-266 DVIEMLAETFGYQA
+266 EVIEMLAETFGYKA
-280 DALEDIVEEL
+280 EPVKDVAEEL
-290 FSLTESEEALEKAI
+290 FSLDESQEDLDKAI
-304 PLAPV
+304 PRGPV
-309 VTIMGH
+309 VTVMGH

-347 QVDLPKGGKRIT
+347 QVDLPKEGKRIT

-380 DIVVLMVA
+380 DIVVLVVA
-388 ANDGVMPQTIEA
+388 ANDGVMPQTAEA

-419 LPDIDPERV
+419 LPDVDPDRV
-428 KRELSENNV
+428 KRELSDNEV

-448 VEISAKDGTG
+448 VEISAKNGMG
-458 VDDLLQSILVEAEVL
+458 IDDLLQSILVEAEVL

-492 DKGHGPMATVL
+492 DKGHGPMATIL

-517 NNYAGRVRAIMDE
+517 NNYAGKVRAIMDE
-530 RGHRI
+530 RGQRI

-545 ILGFDQVPQA
+545 VLGFDQVPQA

-578 KREIDYRKITA
+578 KREIDQRKIKA

-600 EGSMKTLPLVIK
+600 EGSVKILPLVIK
-612 GDADGSIEALSETL
+612 GDVDGSIEALSETL

-657 GAVIIA
+657 GAVVIA
-663 FHVQVDSNAKLQAQQ
+663 FHVQVDANAKLQAQQ
-678 GGVDIRSYNVIY
+678 AGVDIRSYNVIY

-704 EPEMKEKIVGRAV
+704 EPEIKEEIVGRAV
-717 VLEMFKIPKQGF
+717 VQEMFKIPKQGF

-740 ERGAKARLIREDEVI
+740 LRGAKARLIRDDEVI
-755 HEGSITSLKRFKDEV
+755 HEGTVTSLKRFKDDV

-791 DDVIVTYEIQFIKR
+791 DDVIVVYEIQSIKR

>member
-1 MAARQTRIFQ
+1 MATRQTRIFQ

-27 KGKGIEVTSLMS
+27 KNKGVEVASHMS
-39 TVDKET
+39 PVDKHI
-45 QDMIQAEFHKER
+45 QDMIQTEFHKER
-57 EDIERF
+57 EDIDRF

-92 DEQRALEKQE
+92 DEQRSLEKKEQKKAKKKAEKKAIEEE
-102 QKKAEQKAKEKVVEE
+102 QKKAEQAKQEKQE
-117 ERKKAEQV
+117 
-125 EQVEQKKQA
+125 KQ
-134 EKEKKQKKSAKSKQH
+134 EKSVKSNQH
-149 KLRKIDLTEIKA
+149 KLRKIDLSEIKSK
-161 QIGTV
+161 IGTI
-166 TRKPPVKTD
+166 TRKPPIKPD
-175 KQVEPATR
+175 KQQDPANR

-192 LARMDKKTRKKVY
+192 LARMDKKTRKKIY
-205 KKERKQ
+205 KKDRKQ
-211 EAEEKI
+211 IVDEIFAED
-217 AEEDVQKV
+217 DVQKI

-241 VDPSDIIQECISLG
+241 LSPSDIIQECISLG

-266 DVIEMLAETFGYQA
+266 DVIEMLAETFGYKA
-280 DALEDIVEEL
+280 EAVEDIAEEL
-290 FSLTESEEALEKAI
+290 FSLDESQEDLDKAI
-304 PLAPV
+304 PRGPV
-309 VTIMGH
+309 VTVMGH

-347 QVDLPKGGKRIT
+347 QVDLPKEDKRIT

-374 RGAQVT
+374 RGAQIT
-380 DIVVLMVA
+380 DIVVLVVA
-388 ANDGVMPQTIEA
+388 ANDGVMPQTAEA

-419 LPDIDPERV
+419 LPDVDPDRV
-428 KRELSENNV
+428 KRELSDNEV

-448 VEISAKDGTG
+448 VEISAKNGLG
-458 VDDLLQSILVEAEVL
+458 IDDLLQSILVEAEVL

-478 QDTLARGTVIDSKL
+478 QNTLARGTVIDSKL
-492 DKGHGPMATVL
+492 DKGHGPMATIL

-530 RGHRI
+530 RGQRI
-535 QEALPSEAVQ
+535 QEAFPSEAVQ
-545 ILGFDQVPQA
+545 VLGFDQVPQA

-578 KREIDYRKITA
+578 KREIDQRKIKA

-600 EGSMKTLPLVIK
+600 EGSVKTLPLVIK
-612 GDADGSIEALSETL
+612 GDVDGSIEALSETL

-657 GAVIIA
+657 GAVVIA
-663 FHVQVDSNAKLQAQQ
+663 FHVQVDANAKLQAQQ
-678 GGVDIRSYNVIY
+678 AGVDIRSYNVIY

-704 EPEMKEKIVGRAV
+704 EPEIKEEIVGRAV

-729 IAGSRVDEGII
+729 IAGSRVDEGMIL
-740 ERGAKARLIREDEVI
+740 RGAKARLIRDDEVI
-755 HEGSITSLKRFKDEV
+755 HEGTVTSLKRFKDDV

-791 DDVIVTYEIQFIKR
+791 DDVIVVYEIQSLKR

>member
-1 MAARQTRIFQ
+1 MAARQIRIFQ

-27 KGKGIEVTSLMS
+27 KSKGVEVASHMS
-39 TVDKET
+39 PVDKAT

-57 EDIERF
+57 QDIDRF

-74 TRIDEQQKAQ
+74 TRIDEQQKTQ

-92 DEQRALEKQE
+92 DEQRTLEKQE
-102 QKKAEQKAKEKVVEE
+102 QKKAKQKAKEQAVEE
-117 ERKKAEQV
+117 EKKNA

-134 EKEKKQKKSAKSKQH
+134 EQKKQKKSVKSSQH
-149 KLRKIDLTEIKA
+149 KLRKIDLSEIKS
-161 QIGTV
+161 QIGTT

-175 KQVEPATR
+175 KQQEPATR

-192 LARMDKKTRKKVY
+192 LARIDKKTRKKIY

-211 EAEEKI
+211 DVDELITEG
-217 AEEDVQKV
+217 DVQKI

-241 VDPSDIIQECISLG
+241 VSPSDIIQECISLG

-266 DVIEMLAETFGYQA
+266 DVIEMLAETFGYKA
-280 DALEDIVEEL
+280 EAVEDVAEEL
-290 FSLTESEEALEKAI
+290 FSLDESQEDLDKAI
-304 PLAPV
+304 PRGPV
-309 VTIMGH
+309 VTVMGH

-347 QVDLPKGGKRIT
+347 QVDLPKEGKRIT

-380 DIVVLMVA
+380 DIVVLVVA
-388 ANDGVMPQTIEA
+388 ANDGVMPQTAEA

-419 LPDIDPERV
+419 LPDVDPERV
-428 KRELSENNV
+428 KRELSENEV

-448 VEISAKDGTG
+448 VEISAKNGTG
-458 VDDLLQSILVEAEVL
+458 IADLLQSILVEAEVL

-478 QDTLARGTVIDSKL
+478 QDTLARGTVIESKL

-503 IQKGTLKVG
+503 IQKGTLKIG

-578 KREIDYRKITA
+578 KREIDHRKIKA

-612 GDADGSIEALSETL
+612 GDVDGSIEALSETL

-657 GAVIIA
+657 GAVVIA

-678 GGVDIRSYNVIY
+678 AGVDIRSYNVIY

-704 EPEMKEKIVGRAV
+704 EPEIKENIVGRAV

-740 ERGAKARLIREDEVI
+740 LRGAKARLIRDDEVI
-755 HEGSITSLKRFKDEV
+755 HEGTVTSLKRFKDDV

-791 DDVIVTYEIQFIKR
+791 DDVIVVYEIQSIKR

>member
-1 MAARQTRIFQ
+1 MATRQTRIFQ

-27 KGKGIEVTSLMS
+27 KNKGVEVASHMS
-39 TVDKET
+39 PVDKHI
-45 QDMIQAEFHKER
+45 QDMIQTEFHKER
-57 EDIERF
+57 EDIDRF

-92 DEQRALEKQE
+92 DEQRSLEKKEQKKAKKKAEKKAIEEE
-102 QKKAEQKAKEKVVEE
+102 QKKAEQAKQEKQE
-117 ERKKAEQV
+117 
-125 EQVEQKKQA
+125 KQ
-134 EKEKKQKKSAKSKQH
+134 EKSVKSNQH
-149 KLRKIDLTEIKA
+149 KLRKIDLSEIKSK
-161 QIGTV
+161 IGTI
-166 TRKPPVKTD
+166 TRKPPIKTD
-175 KQVEPATR
+175 KQQDPANR

-192 LARMDKKTRKKVY
+192 LARMDKKTRKKIY
-205 KKERKQ
+205 KKDRKQ
-211 EAEEKI
+211 DVDEII
-217 AEEDVQKV
+217 AEDDVQKI

-241 VDPSDIIQECISLG
+241 LSPSDIIQECISLG

-266 DVIEMLAETFGYQA
+266 DVIEMLAETFGYKA
-280 DALEDIVEEL
+280 EAVEDVAEEL
-290 FSLTESEEALEKAI
+290 FSLDETQEDLDKAI
-304 PLAPV
+304 PRGPV
-309 VTIMGH
+309 VTVMGH

-322 LLDYIRDANV
+322 LLDYIRDDNV

-347 QVDLPKGGKRIT
+347 QVDLPKEGKRIT

-380 DIVVLMVA
+380 DIVVLVVA
-388 ANDGVMPQTIEA
+388 ANDGVMPQTAEA

-419 LPDIDPERV
+419 LPDVDPDRV
-428 KRELSENNV
+428 KRELSDNEV

-448 VEISAKDGTG
+448 VEISAKNGLG
-458 VDDLLQSILVEAEVL
+458 IDDLLQSILVEAEVL

-478 QDTLARGTVIDSKL
+478 QNTLARGTVIDSKL
-492 DKGHGPMATVL
+492 DKGHGPMATIL

-530 RGHRI
+530 RGQRI
-535 QEALPSEAVQ
+535 QEAFPSEAVQ
-545 ILGFDQVPQA
+545 VLGFDQVPQA

-578 KREIDYRKITA
+578 KREIDQRKIKA

-600 EGSMKTLPLVIK
+600 EGSVKTLPLVIK
-612 GDADGSIEALSETL
+612 GDVDGSIEALSETL

-657 GAVIIA
+657 GAVVIA
-663 FHVQVDSNAKLQAQQ
+663 FHVQVDANAKLQAQQ
-678 GGVDIRSYNVIY
+678 AGVDIRSYNVIY

-704 EPEMKEKIVGRAV
+704 EPEIKEEIVGRAV

-729 IAGSRVDEGII
+729 IAGSRVDEGMIL
-740 ERGAKARLIREDEVI
+740 RGAKARLIRDDEVI
-755 HEGSITSLKRFKDEV
+755 HEGTVTSLKRFKDDV

-791 DDVIVTYEIQFIKR
+791 DDVIVVYEIQSIKR